1 MFLQR
6 YVHVVLDAILGSYV
20 KNIDPAALQ
29 ISVWNGKIEVEA
41 VELQPDAF
49 SLPKQMR
56 LVKGTLRQ
64 LRIDLPWTNLGNQ
77 PIRVDIQDVSLLLE
91 VCADDRAAS
100 DSDQTPE
107 KQRRQKL
114 QTLQRK
120 RAALDAMEKAL
131 EFNEKNKTQTPPGQ
145 SWTQSFLF
153 KLMVK
158 VLDNVQV
165 HVQHLHLR
173 MEDAVSDPSRPY
185 AVGMTLEAIIIKSAD
200 EGWNYTMVG
209 RGQQVQDG
217 ASFIRKKMD
226 INKFGIYWSLPLVP
240 VPAAVLSDAEAF
252 ATLMRSNFSIGKKLE
267 ELEPSPSPP
276 TSESVETVKTTSPP
290 LFKPSDYIVHP
301 LTVSMKLTVN
311 DGNAKLP
318 ITHQELSER
327 VLSRLGTPWMVETI
341 DAIGD
346 GAWREFLEMMPKL
359 AGERKYTLGFVFSEA
374 WSVARDLTEEEDEIP
389 SVRQFKEALSSC
401 MQWSLEEVDRVEP
414 CIVKYREAVV
424 HVMEEKSTYIDA
436 QASIDQISTSL
447 HRQQYLSALS
457 FISFVTVKRRQA
469 RYLVLRPKRIRV
481 KDNPRTWWRYAIN
494 AVLLDVRERLA
505 HVDWE
510 ALERARQRRNRYK
523 ELYLVLEHG
532 TTFAATLVSS
542 DLHLLTKEMARSE
555 LDELEFMMDVQ
566 ELMKLRRAVRKD
578 IAKKE
583 TEKEVLKKLQS
594 QRGSEEDMPQGSE
607 VPASSRLWSYAT
619 WLTGAGGAAQGHDNG
634 SRRGGEMRVEDVKW
648 SDQDTKDLY
657 EAIDFHP
664 EEDDKESRSSESGE
678 FEDAAA
684 RKKRLLQ
691 EHQHILYRFQLTLC
705 KASFGLSLED
715 APTDLSGLTLHEGVG
730 KAIPT
735 KSTSSSQLIASLDD
749 VEIQFLVRMS
759 CVEVGLQLRDALFC
773 QSSRLSVHDNLSRKR
788 RSVSSSGTD
797 FFLQRMD
804 MDEILEYHPVG
815 VRNQMSSV
823 RLRHCERELPLM
835 QLSIESERQPKL
847 VEECDTKRETS
858 TEDAAAANLLRVTFV
873 TQPIK
878 CNVNLMFLLDVVAV
892 FSRPVNVDLSGLEHS
907 AWRRAQSL
915 QRYSTAQLRDALT
928 RRTKVEMRLDVISPL
943 INIIQS
949 PPSDTGIP
957 TGEEVSLLVF
967 LGHLKAQTKHPSDN
981 FDEADISSGFEE
993 KETVASRTVAVAS
1006 PEESLYDVL
1015 EINISGIEVQIIDG
1029 GAKNVF
1035 RVRTISSKKS
1045 AWHYLLEKTSLTFSF
1060 YMSVTPDDPS
1070 IPLLKLFGGVDS
1082 VNLNLSATS
1091 FRSLMQLLHSFG
1103 DNFSVH
1109 AQRRIERDAAT
1120 VVDKASLPSTRIGPL
1135 TTGTPQRSKPK
1146 LVRKT
1151 SSYVKPGAVALSS
1164 SGSSGRPAAS
1174 ENSPYLGLARKIQL
1188 ERKKTLREKDIDDQD
1203 LLKLWKRV
1211 LCQLQFG
1218 VGEIILTLQVRDIE
1232 NGSGKIVRVRAVD
1245 INTRLKV
1252 RSYDKRLEFALGT
1265 FLVEDILLSR
1275 PSPSLEVVEKKRFL
1289 VKSGNHGVVTDLG
1302 DESEGED
1309 APFAKP
1315 PPSSEQLIHVAI
1327 TSIASDAVLLKD
1339 KKLWKHARHSPLS
1352 PSSDENSVWQDPLI
1366 TSLSVDASLRVLTID
1381 VYQDTLAE
1389 VFVFFFQHKIEDT
1402 EGSSQEQSPP
1412 PPPPSLRSI
1421 SEGSTEKKGDMEE
1434 QSVLSSVDAEAN
1446 ERTFSR
1452 KLSGWVASSF
1462 LDNLPGA
1469 SPETEKDLDDSTT
1482 SDVNDGVEEELP
1494 ASMQLRL
1501 HVQGLSL
1508 FLHLDDK
1515 QRPEGMPSAFASLT
1529 AQQFCCCVQRFPRYL
1544 SMFAYLTSL
1553 KICDV
1558 SLPDQHLSEIISHG
1572 STAPEPKKDEMWINR
1587 DDTREYDG
1595 GIAVGHV
1602 PALSEILI
1610 MLDDVPAVFSCAA
1623 QFYGADSIQEA
1634 WHPGYSSRYSVRL
1647 KSPRIRFL
1655 YSFVDDMRNYWMKG
1669 VLLETVLSI
1678 LSQEQADMLWEGDFQ
1693 LADIQGGPTQA
1704 QRNEEKEENGED
1716 EAPSGEFLGSDV
1728 VSMFPLVDIRLEDT
1742 VLEMP
1747 PHRMSSESLLLRFD
1761 SFRVSNEGVV
1771 NSFLGMENRIVA
1783 KVLLNSSLKQ
1793 LQLDMKALRIV
1804 SVILVDRNDVD
1815 KRLEGGGFITQSL
1828 LGLTNYSLSVDFR
1841 SHADLKLTLIFNPV
1855 RLVCNQEQYAFVLR
1869 VPFQNYR
1876 ERSRYHFSQGTDA
1889 PTKPG
1894 ARVSSRRFSLSRSL
1908 DGASSSGRI
1917 VEDGDEVSNGTS
1929 VSETPEVAEERHIM
1943 LDLHVPEITME
1954 ILQGQH
1960 GYHPSS
1966 SDDLDMAEKAKTNDG
1981 SICVLALS
1989 VLSGRAD
1996 YNLANGRLTADV
2008 DLEGIHIRDSRVNS
2022 KMSASYRD
2030 VVVFERYKEGLPKAI
2045 KIQFGRESFD
2055 VDVSTIGFDPAFTS
2069 HGNGLRT
2076 PRTQFRSVSSR
2087 AIVGLFGSELSLRRT
2102 DSEMS
2107 AYSPMSS
2114 TVTSHGAHS
2123 EKSSKEKTPPVVGT
2137 EGRMDLVIDIAG
2149 FKVIPSNIHYD
2160 LIQFLTI
2167 PPGLSGD
2174 AEGSESSRGETEEDG
2189 DHDPGNTMTV
2199 PPVYRRI
2206 SLELNLGPS
2215 ALLLVENP
2223 HKLKSRALMLSW
2235 ESSVILNYLQQANE
2249 DECPNIED
2257 KVKESPAHSRN
2268 QLQFCVAFENIHAT
2282 SRLSEESVWAAE
2294 QSATAASADCLKPID
2309 METVL
2314 QMDLRSRFLRFRTTF
2329 NRVMELRFG
2338 YLDFCTMLAAL
2349 EHILRRPTISVQ
2361 PTATGQKR
2369 RSMSGSSISSLS
2381 GGGADSE
2388 TSSWSGRRRS
2398 PRSGLALSS
2407 SKKAERQRTAA
2418 LYGSSLIYLVSASF
2432 RGRLETRPVVGFY
2445 NSTWRKRYL
2454 VLPYTAQQ
2462 RQLVESVA
2470 FRILPATGSRREI
2483 GDEIYYGD
2491 RIILEAVVDNNNDDD
2506 EKTAR
2511 EKTLSREESAGTPT
2525 ADAAKTAQL
2534 TLIRKYDQLGANGYL
2549 GPEGSAGAFETT
2561 IWKHG
2566 STMFNSDKSVIYD
2579 RELIVFEELTIYRSF
2594 SKGKKFGA
2602 AGATGQQMDF
2612 NSARS
2617 GPQAEGAH
2625 TVDTTGA
2632 RGGGYLMFNGV
2643 GDAPIPFAL
2652 SIVSSKARSRFL
2664 QREKKIN
2671 AAVEDGETDGEAADS
2686 VADADADVIAD
2697 ANADVADAA
2706 DTTEEKQTPP
2716 KRKRRRKRKSLFAY
2730 SSFLENLKILEFTLP
2745 GVNATVVN
2753 DFHNM
2758 LLPLLHFRVATLHAD
2773 IRGRLEDK
2781 FTALTS
2787 LRFGIQAY
2795 NSQLAVWEPVLEDFE
2810 VNMAYHGK
2818 GGVLCDYCM
2827 SERQSVSPTGA
2838 ALRCDGMPLCLFRS
2852 SRTEVFTN
2860 AAAHSWESKNFIYRE
2875 LLEQPDVQD
2884 GAKLANTF
2892 MIVVKDDFNINV
2904 SRNVINV
2911 LVHFFALV
2919 TKVTAADEALSSR
2932 LGPFIYVDNQS
2943 GIPFVVATH
2952 PSSSSGAPPTA
2963 GGTPS
2968 SSRRPT
2974 SSIEMPTEVPGAD
2987 TNDDIMKTGTA
2998 MFNSNAWS
3006 RRRLTTM
3013 LNDISSSDTKWI
3025 RVESGER
3032 VATEIV
3038 AHEAPAGCVTSP
3050 LRRLLWLKPQSPSQ
3064 RPTSS
3069 KAIPVPIGY
3078 SNRSYLHLES
3088 SGKQRDSWHGESII
3102 CETVAEQGTLVLRLR
3117 GKIQLTNFFSVPIQ
3131 VIYNDQREETIEPG
3145 GKAAH
3150 YIPIQYL
3157 ESGTIAFR
3165 PLLSNGKVQHS
3176 EPLLIASLLRS
3187 NDNKVRGRSNR
3198 RQNVGSLELRKALTF
3213 YWDVHPSSGGEDVPD
3228 FTFGVSLPP
3237 FQVILTALRKSERHE
3252 TTITLRPPIVLE
3264 NLVPYE
3270 LSYRTVCMKSEAE
3283 VVWVA
3288 KNAASFS
3295 GVNGKVSS
3303 GSSACVAE
3311 LDVLERDMESGEIV
3325 QTPTVVGLS
3334 LALPQIQLGR
3344 FSRWSR
3350 DTFIYGCQS
3359 FCERIELNM
3368 RDDSELE
3375 APTPANKLTICVEI
3389 TQLEKLR
3396 SRALNTLCPVV
3407 CRVFTEYWLID
3418 RTSLSLAFYT
3428 ADDYLIPSNHPGRLY
3443 DNKGDA
3449 ENESSSVSLSVF
3461 SCESKQV
3468 VSKMKIGIKGGK
3480 GEREVQS
3487 EPFDIS
3493 AVGVRGQILVPTNR
3507 SRDARSLLSTI
3518 AEFGAP
3524 SDGLK
3529 TSFKQYEFGV
3539 MIEQGPEKFSRSRVV
3554 TLVPRYYF
3562 INTSNRFEIR
3572 IRQERS
3578 ADPSA
3583 VIVLRPQ
3590 ETKIFHWS
3598 DSRLPSRVQICFVL
3612 PDNRQNERDTVS
3624 YANSSQWS
3632 APFELSSVGN
3642 FVLRVKSKVR
3652 PAPPCLPECFEGNV
3666 AKREQVEDD
3675 EATHL
3680 FFDEED
3686 EYSDAERMLAE
3697 GIQLNVAVELHD
3709 PSFLVYLE
3717 EGEQSVQS
3725 SPLSSY
3731 AYEED
3736 DREHTLTVKH
3746 KENEGFVPFKIKNE
3760 CSNLALVVWQKTLVK
3775 DDKGNVTIG
3784 FEGGEPVLPFHTIDY
3799 VPFRFSAFPTVFVQV
3814 QKVAGL
3820 GIGALRKE
3828 HPLHGNRSNTL
3839 NSKTPADRKDKEAPV
3854 TALTRAATVGQ
3865 TQVVASFEVQ
3875 LKKLQR
3881 LPTIDVS
3888 EGVVKKRLWAEV
3900 LLDETT
3906 KTLLVTDMLPGF
3918 SGEHKRRR
3926 RATLLRSWKRYNTSI
3941 VFISHVLATHRAKL
3955 TDGCDEVNVQDVPAK
3970 KKRVRF
3976 AADVAEVKREVKRNS
3991 GTDEDE
3997 TAEADQQGTEA
4008 GSSPP
4013 SIEEEKEVEALVL
4026 CVRLVDATYLEDVF
4040 LQAGRSDLTS
4050 CQPFITFSLKTD
4062 GEEARTKLTPQSTT
4076 MFPRWLPASNSR
4088 AALSAL
4094 MLSDGGEESSSH
4106 EFGAGAEI
4114 IVEIREADKIL
4125 FGSSVIATAR
4135 IPLQEYCAAAMIS
4148 ARSGANHEL
4157 QVVEFLAPVC
4167 VARKGGGWSRPVEN
4181 EARVRFQMCCRRTLT
4196 TRSAAAESSGEGRDT
4211 LDTVKELKDIL
4222 SAYNMKKELD
4232 VLVSSK
4238 SQLKLLLEREAVD
4251 TSTSGTNIPAAL
4263 RPVPEASSGEE
4274 KKDSGLS
4281 RFVARSPDA
4290 DDDSLGSRSRSSNS
4304 VRGSAVSATTDESLS
4319 DGTYEEMGDEKRLSA
4334 VLIGVSNLQIPTEI
4348 IRNNFKHTHGTTEL
4362 LEPKVYCTIT
4372 YQESTRSA
4380 LSAVAKSSTASV
4392 ATASQNNSDESGSS
4406 SPGRSSVTGPP
4417 GSNAH
4422 LQQVR
4427 THEFPRGQMLGLDLV
4442 YRNGR
4447 VLVQGVVCDGPCGAL
4462 VYEGKIRIGD
4472 TVVAANNKSIVNL
4485 HRDASFAVIEKAMH
4499 WGEGVGASTPEQ
4511 ASATFTLSFL
4521 YQPTTP
4527 QRMAFSDTS
4536 RPPCAQAT
4544 DEDTGMRK
4552 YDAEWNRRVEF
4563 VETANK
4569 KPVAGPGEEQ
4579 VLVRVY
4585 LRNETSDH
4593 GLSASQESSIVPFL
4607 YFFGDDAMMDHLDH
4621 SKQDSRFDVLLAECW
4636 VPLPPSSLSSAANPM
4651 SMDGNPMAEPSA
4663 LTFNERI
4670 CALYSP
4676 QQRTHQHSAL
4686 EMIGQLRLALKW
4698 DFINPLRAAHQQ
4710 GDLSLHFQLEVA
4722 RICISVVD
4730 DGAWSSVASAAGP
4743 QQPQEVLCISLSDQ
4757 NASAGV
4763 QLSYG
4768 QITDGKQVVNARIG
4782 HFQID
4787 NQLLD
4792 TNYPVLLRPMRLLDA
4807 QMQEEG
4813 FTMARE
4819 KGGKDNSGDGD
4830 VNSPMLLPTVQLMAV
4845 FSRQP
4850 NVIQFDY
4857 IFGQLQELEIKL
4869 EDATLVALAHV
4880 FSGVE
4885 WSHTASNTRTNK
4897 KKKRP
4902 GDEFGSNL
4910 ALKLL
4915 EIEWSTPT
4923 LLSTAA
4929 GGRLGSSRNGGG
4941 ANMKVLLRWLLLCP
4955 VKVNVTFTST
4965 ADRSLL
4971 LSLLSPDMSSVLS
4984 TLISAAAALV
4994 SNLDQAPIRVP
5005 EFYVENLLETTHT
5018 LAFYAMQ
5025 HYLHHG
5031 LRSWYSIMGSVDF
5044 LGNPIGLVST
5054 LGTGVKDFFYTPAQ
5068 MLLED
5073 ENGLRI
5079 DNLRTGMTKG
5089 SKSLLRN
5096 TAVGIFHTT
5105 GKITETLGK
5114 GIALL
5119 AMDEQYNVQRQ
5130 RASTRQI
5137 KKINDL
5143 GDAIAEGSKGLVGG
5157 VWDGIKGVVAAPVR
5171 GAEQDGAGGF
5181 VVGIGKGVAGLI
5193 VKPTAGFLDLLT
5205 SLSRGAK
5212 TSAESLDG
5220 TDRNAFDTVTRFRL
5234 PRRICSDGVLVSYS
5248 DREARGYAVL
5258 LLTSLD
5264 ATDDYVYHVDYGIEP
5279 HRGLLLLTDKRLIC
5293 LSGKTGQKLW
5303 EVALDSTLEIV
5314 VEGATLKIGQTTSPS
5329 RSYNIECDNEVAATN
5344 FRVAVDSARVDVS
5357 ATRYL
5362 LLNLEKS
5369 QEESR
5374 IIGGGRFGSGAA
5386 GLMTNDEDRTDL
5398 HVLMESV
5405 QDTTVSGLSNDDLRS
5420 QPLRSVRVE
5429 VCHLQNKDAHA
5440 NVPNRTVDKL
5450 LSFSVFQIQVY
5461 GGPYQWTVFRRFS
5474 EFREL
5479 CAKLEAAG
5487 YVLDGLPPLPPRTFL
5502 PSTRAPVAKY
5512 RQEALNMFLQAAIMH
5527 SAISRS
5533 AAMLDFLT
5541 REAREVRVSLPPLSP
5556 TGEREASQRAG
5567 DSP

>member
-6 YVHVVLDAILGSYV
+6 YVHVVLDAVLGSYV

-49 SLPKQMR
+49 PLPRQMR

-64 LRIDLPWTNLGNQ
+64 LRIDLPWTNLAGQ

-91 VCADDRAAS
+91 VCADDRAAC
-100 DSDQTPE
+100 DGDLAPDEQ
-107 KQRRQKL
+107 RQKL
-114 QTLQRK
+114 HTLQRK
-120 RAALDAMEKAL
+120 RAALDAVEKAT
-131 EFNEKNKTQTPPGQ
+131 EFNEKSKTQAPAGQ

-153 KLMVK
+153 KLLVK

-173 MEDAVSDPSRPY
+173 MEDAVSDPRHPY
-185 AVGMTLEAIIIKSAD
+185 AVGMTLEAIIVKSAD

-209 RGQQVQDG
+209 RGQQAQDG
-217 ASFIRKKMD
+217 VSFIRKKMD
-226 INKFGIYWSLPLVP
+226 INKLGVYWSLPLMP
-240 VPAAVLSDAEAF
+240 VPATVLSDAETF
-252 ATLMRSNFSIGKKLE
+252 ATLMRSNFSTEKPVE
-267 ELEPSPSPP
+267 EVLEPSPSPP
-276 TSESVETVKTTSPP
+276 TSACFAPGMTKSPP

-311 DGNAKLP
+311 DGHAKLP

-346 GAWREFLEMMPKL
+346 EAWSEFLDMMPKL

-389 SVRQFKEALSSC
+389 SVGQFKEALSSC
-401 MQWSLEEVDRVEP
+401 MQWSLEEVDGVEP

-457 FISFVTVKRRQA
+457 FISFLTVKRRQA
-469 RYLVLRPKRIRV
+469 RYLGLRPKRIRV
-481 KDNPRTWWRYAIN
+481 KDNPGAWWKYAVN

-510 ALERARQRRNRYK
+510 SLEKKRQQRNRYK
-523 ELYLVLEHG
+523 DLYLVLAHG
-532 TTFAATLVSS
+532 TTFAASLVSP
-542 DLHLLTKEMARSE
+542 DLRLLSKEMARNE
-555 LDELEFMMDVQ
+555 LDELEFVIDVQ
-566 ELMKLRRAVRKD
+566 ELIKLRRSVRND
-578 IAKKE
+578 IAEKE
-583 TEKEVLKKLQS
+583 KEKEVLSKLQA
-594 QRGSEEDMPQGSE
+594 QRESEEGMPSSQGPE
-607 VPASSRLWSYAT
+607 VPSSSRLWSYAT
-619 WLTGAGGAAQGHDNG
+619 WLTGAGGAAQGDGTG
-634 SRRGGEMRVEDVKW
+634 SLRSGEIRVEDVKW
-648 SDQDTKDLY
+648 SDQDTKELY
-657 EAIDFHP
+657 KAIDFHP
-664 EEDDKESRSSESGE
+664 EEDDKESRVSESGE
-678 FEDAAA
+678 VEDADV

-715 APTDLSGLTLHEGVG
+715 VPGDLSGFTLHEGAG
-730 KAIPT
+730 KMIPT
-735 KSTSSSQLIASLDD
+735 KATSASHLIASLDD
-749 VEIQFLVRMS
+749 VEIQFLVRPS
-759 CVEVGLQLRDALFC
+759 CQEVGLQLRDAFFC
-773 QSSRLSVHDNLSRKR
+773 QSSRSSAHDRQWHRR

-797 FFLQRMD
+797 VFLQRMD

-847 VEECDTKRETS
+847 DGDSDSKREPS
-858 TEDAAAANLLRVTFV
+858 TDDATAAQLLRVSFV

-915 QRYSTAQLRDALT
+915 QRYSAAQLRDALA
-928 RRTKVEMRLDVISPL
+928 RRTKVDMRLDVISPL

-949 PPSDTGIP
+949 PPGETGIP
-957 TGEEVSLLVF
+957 KGDEVSLLVF
-967 LGHLKAQTKHPSDN
+967 LGHLKAQTKHPSDI
-981 FDEADISSGFEE
+981 FDEADISSDFEE
-993 KETVASRTVAVAS
+993 KKETGSRMIAAS

-1015 EINISGIEVQIIDG
+1015 EISISGIEVQTIDG
-1029 GAKNVF
+1029 GNSGMGRGVF
-1035 RVRTISSKKS
+1035 RTRNHTSKTS

-1070 IPLLKLFGGVDS
+1070 IPLLKFFGGVDS
-1082 VNLNLSATS
+1082 VKLNLSATS

-1103 DNFSVH
+1103 ENFSVH
-1109 AQRRIERDAAT
+1109 AQRRIDRDAASAT
-1120 VVDKASLPSTRIGPL
+1120 DVASQHSTRIGPL
-1135 TTGTPQRSKPK
+1135 TTGTPRRSKPK

-1151 SSYVKPGAVALSS
+1151 SSYVNPGAVALSS
-1164 SGSSGRPAAS
+1164 SGSSGRPAAAS

-1188 ERKKTLREKDIDDQD
+1188 ERKKTFREKDIDDQD

-1211 LCQLQFG
+1211 ICHLQFG
-1218 VGEIILTLQVRDIE
+1218 VGEITLTLQVRDME
-1232 NGSGKIVRVRAVD
+1232 NSSGKIVRVRAVD

-1252 RSYDKRLEFALGT
+1252 RSYDRRLEFALGT
-1265 FLVEDILLSR
+1265 FLVEDILLTR
-1275 PSPSLEVVEKKRFL
+1275 PSPSSKVVEKKRFL
-1289 VKSGNHGVVTDLG
+1289 MKSGNHEVVTDL
-1302 DESEGED
+1302 EEKSEEGST
-1309 APFAKP
+1309 PSVKP

-1327 TSIASDAVLLKD
+1327 TSIASDAEMLKD
-1339 KKLWKHARHSPLS
+1339 KSMWKHARHSPLS
-1352 PSSDENSVWQDPLI
+1352 PTSDKNSVWQDPLI
-1366 TSLSVDASLRVLTID
+1366 TTLSVDASLRVLTID

-1389 VFVFFFQHKIEDT
+1389 VFVFFFKHNNEES
-1402 EGSSQEQSPP
+1402 EGCASEQPLP
-1412 PPPPSLRSI
+1412 PPPPSLRSV
-1421 SEGSTEKKGDMEE
+1421 SEGSTASRKRLTGDMDE
-1434 QSVLSSVDAEAN
+1434 QSVLSSVDTEAN
-1446 ERTFSR
+1446 EDTFSR
-1452 KLSGWVASSF
+1452 KLGVWMASSF
-1462 LDNLPGA
+1462 LDNVPAPG
-1469 SPETEKDLDDSTT
+1469 PEKEYDPDDSITKDT
-1482 SDVNDGVEEELP
+1482 NDDVEDESP

-1501 HVQGLSL
+1501 HVEGLAL

-1515 QRPEGMPSAFASLT
+1515 QRPDGIPSAFATLS

-1558 SLPDQHLSEIISHG
+1558 SLLDQHLTEIVSHG
-1572 STAPEPKKDEMWINR
+1572 STSPEPKEDKVWINR

-1595 GIAVGHV
+1595 DIAVDHV
-1602 PALSEILI
+1602 PTLSEILLL
-1610 MLDDVPAVFSCAA
+1610 LDDVPAVFSCAA

-1669 VLLETVLSI
+1669 VLLQTVLAI
-1678 LSQEQADMLWEGDFQ
+1678 LSREQADMLWEGDFQ
-1693 LADIQGGPTQA
+1693 LADLQGGPAQTQL
-1704 QRNEEKEENGED
+1704 NTEEDEDEKEDGVT
-1716 EAPSGEFLGSDV
+1716 S
-1728 VSMFPLVDIRLEDT
+1728 DT

-1761 SFRVSNEGVV
+1761 NFRASNEGVV

-1793 LQLDMKALRIV
+1793 LQLDMKSLRIV

-1815 KRLEGGGFITQSL
+1815 KQQGGGGFITQSL
-1828 LGLTNYSLSVDFR
+1828 LGLTDFSLSVDFR
-1841 SHADLKLTLIFNPV
+1841 SHADLKLNLNYSPV

-1876 ERSRYHFSQGTDA
+1876 ERSRYHFSQEVVDTS
-1889 PTKPG
+1889 
-1894 ARVSSRRFSLSRSL
+1894 ARLVARTTSRRVSLSRSL
-1908 DGASSSGRI
+1908 DGGASSSGRI
-1917 VEDGDEVSNGTS
+1917 VEDGDEASNGAS
-1929 VSETPEVAEERHIM
+1929 VPEVLEAAEERHIM

-1954 ILQGQH
+1954 LLQGQH

-1966 SDDLDMAEKAKTNDG
+1966 SGDLDMAEKGKTNHG

-2008 DLEGIHIRDSRVNS
+2008 DLEGVHVRDSRVNS
-2022 KMSASYRD
+2022 KMSVSYRD
-2030 VVVFERYKEGLPKAI
+2030 VVVFERCKEGLPKAI

-2055 VDVSTIGFDPAFTS
+2055 VDVSTIGFDPAFST
-2069 HGNGLRT
+2069 HGSGLRT

-2123 EKSSKEKTPPVVGT
+2123 DKSGEEKTPPVVGT
-2137 EGRMDLVIDIAG
+2137 EGRMDLVVDVAG

-2160 LIQFLTI
+2160 VIQFLTM
-2167 PPGLSGD
+2167 PPD
-2174 AEGSESSRGETEEDG
+2174 WNADDEGSVSSRGETKHSEEDG
-2189 DHDPGNTMTV
+2189 YAVPDETTTV

-2206 SLELNLGPS
+2206 SLELNVGPS
-2215 ALLLVENP
+2215 ALLLVEDP
-2223 HKLKSRALMLSW
+2223 HMLKSRALMLSW
-2235 ESSVILNYLQQANE
+2235 ESSVIINYLRQTNE
-2249 DECPNIED
+2249 DECPNVKD
-2257 KVKESPAHSRN
+2257 KGKESPAHSRN
-2268 QLQFCVAFENIHAT
+2268 QLQFCIALENIHAT

-2294 QSATAASADCLKPID
+2294 QAATAASADCLKPID

-2314 QMDLRSRFLRFRTTF
+2314 QMDLQSHFLRFRTTF
-2329 NRVMELRFG
+2329 DRVMELRFG

-2349 EHILRRPTISVQ
+2349 EHIFRRPVMATQ
-2361 PTATGQKR
+2361 TTAPGGQKR

-2381 GGGADSE
+2381 GGGPDSE
-2388 TSSWSGRRRS
+2388 TSSWGERRRS
-2398 PRSGLALSS
+2398 PSPPLSGLALSS
-2407 SKKAERQRTAA
+2407 SKKNERQRVAA
-2418 LYGSSLIYLVSASF
+2418 LYGTSLIYLVSASF

-2462 RQLVESVA
+2462 RQLVQSVA
-2470 FRILPATGSRREI
+2470 FRILPASGSRRQI

-2491 RIILEAVVDNNNDDD
+2491 RIILEAVVDNNSENQ
-2506 EKTAR
+2506 EKTA
-2511 EKTLSREESAGTPT
+2511 KDKSPSKEESAGTPT
-2525 ADAAKTAQL
+2525 AAGRDAATTAAQS
-2534 TLIRKYDQLGANGYL
+2534 TLIRKYDQLGAIGYL

-2579 RELIVFEELTIYRSF
+2579 RELILFEELTIYRSF

-2602 AGATGQQMDF
+2602 ANATGQQMDF

-2632 RGGGYLMFNGV
+2632 RGGGYLMFNGI

-2652 SIVSSKARSRFL
+2652 SIVSSKTRSQFP
-2664 QREKKIN
+2664 QREEQSSPTVGDTE
-2671 AAVEDGETDGEAADS
+2671 AVGEDD
-2686 VADADADVIAD
+2686 
-2697 ANADVADAA
+2697 
-2706 DTTEEKQTPP
+2706 DTAGAPEIGDTGITEENQPAP
-2716 KRKRRRKRKSLFAY
+2716 ARKRRKKRKSLFAY

-2758 LLPLLHFRVATLHAD
+2758 LLPLLHFRVAMLHAD
-2773 IRGRLEDK
+2773 VRGRLEDK

-2860 AAAHSWESKNFIYRE
+2860 AAAHSWEAKNFIYRE

-2892 MIVVKDDFNINV
+2892 VIVVKDDFNINV

-2952 PSSSSGAPPTA
+2952 PSSSSNSAPTA
-2963 GGTPS
+2963 GGIPT

-2974 SSIEMPTEVPGAD
+2974 GSIEMPTEVPGAD
-2987 TNDDIMKTGTA
+2987 TNDDIMKAGAA

-3006 RRRLTTM
+3006 RRRLSTM

-3050 LRRLLWLKPQSPSQ
+3050 LRRLLWLKPQSHSQ
-3064 RPTSS
+3064 RTTSS

-3117 GKIQLTNFFSVPIQ
+3117 GKVQLTNFFSVPIQ
-3131 VIYNDQREETIEPG
+3131 VIYNDQREEKIEPG

-3165 PLLSNGKVQHS
+3165 PLLSNGMVQRS
-3176 EPLLIASLLRS
+3176 DALSIASLLLS
-3187 NDNKVRGRSNR
+3187 NDSKPRGRSHR

-3213 YWDVHPSSGGEDVPD
+3213 YWDVHPSAVGEDAPD
-3228 FTFGVSLPP
+3228 FSFGVSLPP

-3295 GVNGKVSS
+3295 GANGKIPS

-3311 LDVLERDMESGEIV
+3311 LDILERDMDNGEV
-3325 QTPTVVGLS
+3325 MQTPTVVGLS
-3334 LALPQIQLGR
+3334 LALPQIQLRR

-3443 DNKGDA
+3443 DDKGDT
-3449 ENESSSVSLSVF
+3449 EGESSSVSLSVF

-3529 TSFKQYEFGV
+3529 TTFKQYEFGV

-3562 INTSNRFEIR
+3562 INTSNRFDIR

-3578 ADPSA
+3578 TDPSA
-3583 VIVLRPQ
+3583 VIVIRPQ

-3612 PDNRQNERDTVS
+3612 PDNRHDERDTVS

-3652 PAPPCLPECFEGNV
+3652 PAPPCLPECFEGS
-3666 AKREQVEDD
+3666 ATKREQLEDD
-3675 EATHL
+3675 QESNM

-3686 EYSDAERMLAE
+3686 EYNDAERMLAE

-3717 EGEQSVQS
+3717 EGSHS
-3725 SPLSSY
+3725 IHFSPPPSY
-3731 AYEED
+3731 EYEED

-3828 HPLHGNRSNTL
+3828 HPLHGHRQDKLNT
-3839 NSKTPADRKDKEAPV
+3839 KAQADRGDRGAPV
-3854 TALTRAATVGQ
+3854 TALTRSASVGQ

-3875 LKKLQR
+3875 LKKLQH

-3888 EGVVKKRLWAEV
+3888 EGVAKKRLWAEV

-3941 VFISHVLATHRAKL
+3941 VFISHVLAAHRAQL
-3955 TDGCDEVNVQDVPAK
+3955 TDGSDDDNIQENPAK

-3976 AADVAEVKREVKRNS
+3976 AVDVTKVVEKH
-3991 GTDEDE
+3991 GTDEAG
-3997 TAEADQQGTEA
+3997 TPRVTQQGGGA
-4008 GSSPP
+4008 GHISP
-4013 SIEEEKEVEALVL
+4013 SIEVEKEVEALVL

-4062 GEEARTKLTPQSTT
+4062 GEETRTKLAPQSTT
-4076 MFPRWLPASNSR
+4076 MFPRWLPAPNLR
-4088 AALSAL
+4088 AVLSAL
-4094 MLSDGGEESSSH
+4094 MLSDEREEKQESSNP

-4114 IVEIREADKIL
+4114 VVEIREADKIL

-4135 IPLQEYCAAAMIS
+4135 IPLQEYCAAAIIS
-4148 ARSGANHEL
+4148 ARSESNYEP
-4157 QVVEFLAPVC
+4157 QVVEFLAPVR
-4167 VARKGGGWSRPVEN
+4167 VARKDGGWSRPVEN
-4181 EARVRFQMCCRRTLT
+4181 ETRIRFQMCCRRTFT
-4196 TRSAAAESSGEGRDT
+4196 TRSAAAESSGEGRDA
-4211 LDTVKELKDIL
+4211 LDTVKELKDML
-4222 SAYNMKKELD
+4222 SAYQLKKELD

-4238 SQLKLLLEREAVD
+4238 AQLKLLLEREAVD

-4263 RPVPEASSGEE
+4263 RSVPDASSGEE

-4281 RFVARSPDA
+4281 RFVARSTGA
-4290 DDDSLGSRSRSSNS
+4290 DDESLGTRSRSTNS
-4304 VRGSAVSATTDESLS
+4304 VRGSAVSVTTDESTS
-4319 DGTYEEMGDEKRLSA
+4319 DGTYEEMGDEKRLTA

-4348 IRNNFKHTHGTTEL
+4348 IRNNFKHTHGTTEH

-4372 YQESTRSA
+4372 YEESTRSA
-4380 LSAVAKSSTASV
+4380 LSAVAKSSAPSAA
-4392 ATASQNNSDESGSS
+4392 ATDQNKPDESGSS
-4406 SPGRSSVTGPP
+4406 PTGRVSMTGPP
-4417 GSNAH
+4417 SSNAH

-4427 THEFPRGQMLGLDLV
+4427 THEFPRGKMLGLDLV

-4447 VLVQGVVCDGPCGAL
+4447 VLVQGVVCDGPCGGL
-4462 VYEGKIRIGD
+4462 VYEGKVRIGD

-4499 WGEGVGASTPEQ
+4499 WGEGVGTPTQGQE
-4511 ASATFTLSFL
+4511 SGATFTLSFL

-4527 QRMAFSDTS
+4527 ERMTFSDTS
-4536 RPPCAQAT
+4536 RPPCAQTT
-4544 DEDTGMRK
+4544 DEDTGVRK

-4563 VETANK
+4563 VETANT
-4569 KPVAGPGEEQ
+4569 KPAAGSGDEQ

-4636 VPLPPSSLSSAANPM
+4636 VPLPPSSLSSAGNPM
-4651 SMDGNPMAEPSA
+4651 AMDGNPMAEPSA

-4676 QQRTHQHSAL
+4676 QQRTQQHSAL

-4722 RICISVVD
+4722 RICISIVD

-4743 QQPQEVLCISLSDQ
+4743 QEPQEVLCISLSDQ

-4768 QITDGKQVVNARIG
+4768 QISDGKHVINARIG

-4792 TNYPVLLRPMRLLDA
+4792 TNYPVLLRPIRLLDA

-4813 FTMARE
+4813 YTMAPE
-4819 KGGKDNSGDGD
+4819 KGGKVKTGDEH
-4830 VNSPMLLPTVQLMAV
+4830 VESPMLLPTVQLMAV
-4845 FSRQP
+4845 CSRQP

-4869 EDATLVALAHV
+4869 EDATLVVLAHV

-4885 WSHTASNTRTNK
+4885 WSHSASNTRTSK
-4897 KKKRP
+4897 QKEQP

-4929 GGRLGSSRNGGG
+4929 GGRLGSTRSGGG

-5220 TDRNAFDTVTRFRL
+5220 TDRSAFDTVTRFRL

-5248 DREARGYAVL
+5248 EREARGYAVL

-5303 EVALDSTLEIV
+5303 EVALDSTLDIV
-5314 VEGATLKIGQTTSPS
+5314 VEGVTLRIGQTTSPS
-5329 RSYNIECDNEVAATN
+5329 RSYNIECDSEVAATN

-5374 IIGGGRFGSGAA
+5374 ITGSGRFGNGAA
-5386 GLMTNDEDRTDL
+5386 GLMNSDEDRTDL
-5398 HVLMESV
+5398 HVLMENV

-5440 NVPNRTVDKL
+5440 NVPNRGIDKL
-5450 LSFSVFQIQVY
+5450 LSFSVFQVQVY

-5502 PSTRAPVAKY
+5502 PSTRAPVAKH

-5527 SAISRS
+5527 SVISRS

>member
-1 MFLQR
+1 
-6 YVHVVLDAILGSYV
+6 
-20 KNIDPAALQ
+20 
-29 ISVWNGKIEVEA
+29 
-41 VELQPDAF
+41 
-49 SLPKQMR
+49 
-56 LVKGTLRQ
+56 
-64 LRIDLPWTNLGNQ
+64 
-77 PIRVDIQDVSLLLE
+77 
-91 VCADDRAAS
+91 
-100 DSDQTPE
+100 
-107 KQRRQKL
+107 
-114 QTLQRK
+114 
-120 RAALDAMEKAL
+120 
-131 EFNEKNKTQTPPGQ
+131 
-145 SWTQSFLF
+145 
-153 KLMVK
+153 
-158 VLDNVQV
+158 
-165 HVQHLHLR
+165 
-173 MEDAVSDPSRPY
+173 
-185 AVGMTLEAIIIKSAD
+185 
-200 EGWNYTMVG
+200 
-209 RGQQVQDG
+209 
-217 ASFIRKKMD
+217 
-226 INKFGIYWSLPLVP
+226 
-240 VPAAVLSDAEAF
+240 
-252 ATLMRSNFSIGKKLE
+252 
-267 ELEPSPSPP
+267 
-276 TSESVETVKTTSPP
+276 
-290 LFKPSDYIVHP
+290 
-301 LTVSMKLTVN
+301 
-311 DGNAKLP
+311 
-318 ITHQELSER
+318 
-327 VLSRLGTPWMVETI
+327 
-341 DAIGD
+341 
-346 GAWREFLEMMPKL
+346 
-359 AGERKYTLGFVFSEA
+359 
-374 WSVARDLTEEEDEIP
+374 
-389 SVRQFKEALSSC
+389 
-401 MQWSLEEVDRVEP
+401 
-414 CIVKYREAVV
+414 
-424 HVMEEKSTYIDA
+424 
-436 QASIDQISTSL
+436 
-447 HRQQYLSALS
+447 
-457 FISFVTVKRRQA
+457 
-469 RYLVLRPKRIRV
+469 
-481 KDNPRTWWRYAIN
+481 
-494 AVLLDVRERLA
+494 
-505 HVDWE
+505 
-510 ALERARQRRNRYK
+510 
-523 ELYLVLEHG
+523 
-532 TTFAATLVSS
+532 
-542 DLHLLTKEMARSE
+542 
-555 LDELEFMMDVQ
+555 
-566 ELMKLRRAVRKD
+566 
-578 IAKKE
+578 
-583 TEKEVLKKLQS
+583 
-594 QRGSEEDMPQGSE
+594 
-607 VPASSRLWSYAT
+607 
-619 WLTGAGGAAQGHDNG
+619 
-634 SRRGGEMRVEDVKW
+634 
-648 SDQDTKDLY
+648 
-657 EAIDFHP
+657 
-664 EEDDKESRSSESGE
+664 
-678 FEDAAA
+678 
-684 RKKRLLQ
+684 
-691 EHQHILYRFQLTLC
+691 
-705 KASFGLSLED
+705 
-715 APTDLSGLTLHEGVG
+715 
-730 KAIPT
+730 
-735 KSTSSSQLIASLDD
+735 
-749 VEIQFLVRMS
+749 
-759 CVEVGLQLRDALFC
+759 
-773 QSSRLSVHDNLSRKR
+773 
-788 RSVSSSGTD
+788 
-797 FFLQRMD
+797 
-804 MDEILEYHPVG
+804 
-815 VRNQMSSV
+815 
-823 RLRHCERELPLM
+823 
-835 QLSIESERQPKL
+835 
-847 VEECDTKRETS
+847 
-858 TEDAAAANLLRVTFV
+858 
-873 TQPIK
+873 
-878 CNVNLMFLLDVVAV
+878 
-892 FSRPVNVDLSGLEHS
+892 
-907 AWRRAQSL
+907 
-915 QRYSTAQLRDALT
+915 
-928 RRTKVEMRLDVISPL
+928 
-943 INIIQS
+943 
-949 PPSDTGIP
+949 
-957 TGEEVSLLVF
+957 
-967 LGHLKAQTKHPSDN
+967 
-981 FDEADISSGFEE
+981 
-993 KETVASRTVAVAS
+993 
-1006 PEESLYDVL
+1006 
-1015 EINISGIEVQIIDG
+1015 
-1029 GAKNVF
+1029 
-1035 RVRTISSKKS
+1035 
-1045 AWHYLLEKTSLTFSF
+1045 
-1060 YMSVTPDDPS
+1060 
-1070 IPLLKLFGGVDS
+1070 
-1082 VNLNLSATS
+1082 
-1091 FRSLMQLLHSFG
+1091 
-1103 DNFSVH
+1103 
-1109 AQRRIERDAAT
+1109 
-1120 VVDKASLPSTRIGPL
+1120 
-1135 TTGTPQRSKPK
+1135 
-1146 LVRKT
+1146 
-1151 SSYVKPGAVALSS
+1151 
-1164 SGSSGRPAAS
+1164 
-1174 ENSPYLGLARKIQL
+1174 
-1188 ERKKTLREKDIDDQD
+1188 
-1203 LLKLWKRV
+1203 
-1211 LCQLQFG
+1211 
-1218 VGEIILTLQVRDIE
+1218 
-1232 NGSGKIVRVRAVD
+1232 
-1245 INTRLKV
+1245 
-1252 RSYDKRLEFALGT
+1252 
-1265 FLVEDILLSR
+1265 
-1275 PSPSLEVVEKKRFL
+1275 
-1289 VKSGNHGVVTDLG
+1289 
-1302 DESEGED
+1302 
-1309 APFAKP
+1309 
-1315 PPSSEQLIHVAI
+1315 
-1327 TSIASDAVLLKD
+1327 
-1339 KKLWKHARHSPLS
+1339 
-1352 PSSDENSVWQDPLI
+1352 
-1366 TSLSVDASLRVLTID
+1366 
-1381 VYQDTLAE
+1381 
-1389 VFVFFFQHKIEDT
+1389 
-1402 EGSSQEQSPP
+1402 
-1412 PPPPSLRSI
+1412 
-1421 SEGSTEKKGDMEE
+1421 MEE

-1482 SDVNDGVEEELP
+1482 SDVNDGVEVELP

-1501 HVQGLSL
+1501 HVQAIPTLL
-1508 FLHLDDK
+1508 EHVCLLDLAENLRCISSRSAP
-1515 QRPEGMPSAFASLT
+1515 QRDHISWKYS
-1529 AQQFCCCVQRFPRYL
+1529 PR
-1544 SMFAYLTSL
+1544 T
-1553 KICDV
+1553 
-1558 SLPDQHLSEIISHG
+1558 E
-1572 STAPEPKKDEMWINR
+1572 EDEMWINR

-1704 QRNEEKEENGED
+1704 QRNEEKEENGD

-1742 VLEMP
+1742 L
-1747 PHRMSSESLLLRFD
+1747 S
-1761 SFRVSNEGVV
+1761 
-1771 NSFLGMENRIVA
+1771 GMENRIVA

-1917 VEDGDEVSNGTS
+1917 VEDGDE
-1929 VSETPEVAEERHIM
+1929 
-1943 LDLHVPEITME
+1943 
-1954 ILQGQH
+1954 
-1960 GYHPSS
+1960 
-1966 SDDLDMAEKAKTNDG
+1966 
-1981 SICVLALS
+1981 
-1989 VLSGRAD
+1989 
-1996 YNLANGRLTADV
+1996 
-2008 DLEGIHIRDSRVNS
+2008 
-2022 KMSASYRD
+2022 
-2030 VVVFERYKEGLPKAI
+2030 
-2045 KIQFGRESFD
+2045 
-2055 VDVSTIGFDPAFTS
+2055 
-2069 HGNGLRT
+2069 
-2076 PRTQFRSVSSR
+2076 FRSVSSR

-2338 YLDFCTMLAAL
+2338 YLDFCTTLAAL

-2398 PRSGLALSS
+2398 PRSGLALST

-2511 EKTLSREESAGTPT
+2511 EKSLSREESAGTPT
-2525 ADAAKTAQL
+2525 ADAAKTAQS

-2643 GDAPIPFAL
+2643 
-2652 SIVSSKARSRFL
+2652 
-2664 QREKKIN
+2664 
-2671 AAVEDGETDGEAADS
+2671 
-2686 VADADADVIAD
+2686 
-2697 ANADVADAA
+2697 
-2706 DTTEEKQTPP
+2706 
-2716 KRKRRRKRKSLFAY
+2716 
-2730 SSFLENLKILEFTLP
+2730 
-2745 GVNATVVN
+2745 
-2753 DFHNM
+2753 
-2758 LLPLLHFRVATLHAD
+2758 D

-3038 AHEAPAGCVTSP
+3038 AHEAPAGTRHTRPATSRKDP
-3050 LRRLLWLKPQSPSQ
+3050 ADEFLQCPHPSDLQ
-3064 RPTSS
+3064 RPT
-3069 KAIPVPIGY
+3069 
-3078 SNRSYLHLES
+3078 
-3088 SGKQRDSWHGESII
+3088 
-3102 CETVAEQGTLVLRLR
+3102 
-3117 GKIQLTNFFSVPIQ
+3117 
-3131 VIYNDQREETIEPG
+3131 EETIEPG

-3443 DNKGDA
+3443 DDKGDA

-3642 FVLRVKSKVR
+3642 FVLRVKTYARGGNS
-3652 PAPPCLPECFEGNV
+3652 AEC
-3666 AKREQVEDD
+3666 
-3675 EATHL
+3675 
-3680 FFDEED
+3680 
-3686 EYSDAERMLAE
+3686 S
-3697 GIQLNVAVELHD
+3697 VELHD

-3926 RATLLRSWKRYNTSI
+3926 RATLLRRRT
-3941 VFISHVLATHRAKL
+3941 
-3955 TDGCDEVNVQDVPAK
+3955 
-3970 KKRVRF
+3970 
-3976 AADVAEVKREVKRNS
+3976 REEKACAFRGRRCGSEERMKRNS

-4114 IVEIREADKIL
+4114 IVEYEKQTR
-4125 FGSSVIATAR
+4125 S
-4135 IPLQEYCAAAMIS
+4135 CS
-4148 ARSGANHEL
+4148 APRSGANHEL
-4157 QVVEFLAPVC
+4157 QVVEFLAPV
-4167 VARKGGGWSRPVEN
+4167 AWLEKVE
-4181 EARVRFQMCCRRTLT
+4181 A
-4196 TRSAAAESSGEGRDT
+4196 G
-4211 LDTVKELKDIL
+4211 
-4222 SAYNMKKELD
+4222 
-4232 VLVSSK
+4232 
-4238 SQLKLLLEREAVD
+4238 
-4251 TSTSGTNIPAAL
+4251 
-4263 RPVPEASSGEE
+4263 
-4274 KKDSGLS
+4274 
-4281 RFVARSPDA
+4281 
-4290 DDDSLGSRSRSSNS
+4290 
-4304 VRGSAVSATTDESLS
+4304 
-4319 DGTYEEMGDEKRLSA
+4319 
-4334 VLIGVSNLQIPTEI
+4334 
-4348 IRNNFKHTHGTTEL
+4348 
-4362 LEPKVYCTIT
+4362 
-4372 YQESTRSA
+4372 
-4380 LSAVAKSSTASV
+4380 
-4392 ATASQNNSDESGSS
+4392 
-4406 SPGRSSVTGPP
+4406 
-4417 GSNAH
+4417 
-4422 LQQVR
+4422 
-4427 THEFPRGQMLGLDLV
+4427 
-4442 YRNGR
+4442 
-4447 VLVQGVVCDGPCGAL
+4447 LVQ
-4462 VYEGKIRIGD
+4462 
-4472 TVVAANNKSIVNL
+4472 
-4485 HRDASFAVIEKAMH
+4485 
-4499 WGEGVGASTPEQ
+4499 
-4511 ASATFTLSFL
+4511 
-4521 YQPTTP
+4521 
-4527 QRMAFSDTS
+4527 
-4536 RPPCAQAT
+4536 
-4544 DEDTGMRK
+4544 
-4552 YDAEWNRRVEF
+4552 
-4563 VETANK
+4563 
-4569 KPVAGPGEEQ
+4569 
-4579 VLVRVY
+4579 
-4585 LRNETSDH
+4585 
-4593 GLSASQESSIVPFL
+4593 
-4607 YFFGDDAMMDHLDH
+4607 
-4621 SKQDSRFDVLLAECW
+4621 
-4636 VPLPPSSLSSAANPM
+4636 
-4651 SMDGNPMAEPSA
+4651 
-4663 LTFNERI
+4663 
-4670 CALYSP
+4670 
-4676 QQRTHQHSAL
+4676 
-4686 EMIGQLRLALKW
+4686 
-4698 DFINPLRAAHQQ
+4698 
-4710 GDLSLHFQLEVA
+4710 
-4722 RICISVVD
+4722 
-4730 DGAWSSVASAAGP
+4730 
-4743 QQPQEVLCISLSDQ
+4743 
-4757 NASAGV
+4757 
-4763 QLSYG
+4763 
-4768 QITDGKQVVNARIG
+4768 
-4782 HFQID
+4782 
-4787 NQLLD
+4787 
-4792 TNYPVLLRPMRLLDA
+4792 
-4807 QMQEEG
+4807 
-4813 FTMARE
+4813 
-4819 KGGKDNSGDGD
+4819 
-4830 VNSPMLLPTVQLMAV
+4830 
-4845 FSRQP
+4845 
-4850 NVIQFDY
+4850 
-4857 IFGQLQELEIKL
+4857 
-4869 EDATLVALAHV
+4869 
-4880 FSGVE
+4880 
-4885 WSHTASNTRTNK
+4885 
-4897 KKKRP
+4897 
-4902 GDEFGSNL
+4902 
-4910 ALKLL
+4910 
-4915 EIEWSTPT
+4915 
-4923 LLSTAA
+4923 
-4929 GGRLGSSRNGGG
+4929 
-4941 ANMKVLLRWLLLCP
+4941 
-4955 VKVNVTFTST
+4955 
-4965 ADRSLL
+4965 
-4971 LSLLSPDMSSVLS
+4971 
-4984 TLISAAAALV
+4984 
-4994 SNLDQAPIRVP
+4994 
-5005 EFYVENLLETTHT
+5005 
-5018 LAFYAMQ
+5018 
-5025 HYLHHG
+5025 
-5031 LRSWYSIMGSVDF
+5031 
-5044 LGNPIGLVST
+5044 
-5054 LGTGVKDFFYTPAQ
+5054 
-5068 MLLED
+5068 
-5073 ENGLRI
+5073 
-5079 DNLRTGMTKG
+5079 
-5089 SKSLLRN
+5089 
-5096 TAVGIFHTT
+5096 
-5105 GKITETLGK
+5105 
-5114 GIALL
+5114 
-5119 AMDEQYNVQRQ
+5119 
-5130 RASTRQI
+5130 
-5137 KKINDL
+5137 
-5143 GDAIAEGSKGLVGG
+5143 
-5157 VWDGIKGVVAAPVR
+5157 
-5171 GAEQDGAGGF
+5171 
-5181 VVGIGKGVAGLI
+5181 
-5193 VKPTAGFLDLLT
+5193 
-5205 SLSRGAK
+5205 
-5212 TSAESLDG
+5212 
-5220 TDRNAFDTVTRFRL
+5220 
-5234 PRRICSDGVLVSYS
+5234 
-5248 DREARGYAVL
+5248 
-5258 LLTSLD
+5258 
-5264 ATDDYVYHVDYGIEP
+5264 
-5279 HRGLLLLTDKRLIC
+5279 
-5293 LSGKTGQKLW
+5293 
-5303 EVALDSTLEIV
+5303 
-5314 VEGATLKIGQTTSPS
+5314 
-5329 RSYNIECDNEVAATN
+5329 
-5344 FRVAVDSARVDVS
+5344 
-5357 ATRYL
+5357 
-5362 LLNLEKS
+5362 
-5369 QEESR
+5369 
-5374 IIGGGRFGSGAA
+5374 
-5386 GLMTNDEDRTDL
+5386 
-5398 HVLMESV
+5398 
-5405 QDTTVSGLSNDDLRS
+5405 
-5420 QPLRSVRVE
+5420 
-5429 VCHLQNKDAHA
+5429 
-5440 NVPNRTVDKL
+5440 
-5450 LSFSVFQIQVY
+5450 
-5461 GGPYQWTVFRRFS
+5461 
-5474 EFREL
+5474 
-5479 CAKLEAAG
+5479 
-5487 YVLDGLPPLPPRTFL
+5487 
-5502 PSTRAPVAKY
+5502 
-5512 RQEALNMFLQAAIMH
+5512 
-5527 SAISRS
+5527 
-5533 AAMLDFLT
+5533 
-5541 REAREVRVSLPPLSP
+5541 
-5556 TGEREASQRAG
+5556 
-5567 DSP
+5567 

>member
-6 YVHVVLDAILGSYV
+6 YVHVVLDAVLGSYV

-49 SLPKQMR
+49 PLPKQMR

-64 LRIDLPWTNLGNQ
+64 LRIDLPWTNLANQ
-77 PIRVDIQDVSLLLE
+77 PIRVDIQDVSLLLHVGE
-91 VCADDRAAS
+91 DDRASS
-100 DSDQTPE
+100 DE
-107 KQRRQKL
+107 QRRAARQKL

-120 RAALDAMEKAL
+120 RAAVDAVEKAT
-131 EFNEKNKTQTPPGQ
+131 EFNEKNKTQAAAGQ

-153 KLMVK
+153 KLLVK
-158 VLDNVQV
+158 LLDNVQV
-165 HVQHLHLR
+165 HVQHLHMR
-173 MEDAVSDPSRPY
+173 MEDAVSDPRHPY
-185 AVGMTLEAIIIKSAD
+185 AVGITLEAIIIKSAD

-209 RGQQVQDG
+209 RGAGQADSV
-217 ASFIRKKMD
+217 AFMRKKMD
-226 INKFGIYWSLPLVP
+226 INKLGVYWSLPLVP
-240 VPAAVLSDAEAF
+240 VPADVLNDAEAF
-252 ATLMRSNFSIGKKLE
+252 ANLMRSSFSMGKTDEK
-267 ELEPSPSPP
+267 EPSASPP
-276 TSESVETVKTTSPP
+276 TSESIEFVKTTFLP
-290 LFKPSDYIVHP
+290 LFRQSDYIVHP

-346 GAWREFLEMMPKL
+346 EAWGEFLGMMPKL

-374 WSVARDLTEEEDEIP
+374 WSVARELTEEEDEIP
-389 SVRQFKEALSSC
+389 SVEQFKVALSSC
-401 MQWSLEEVDRVEP
+401 MQWSLEELDRVQH

-457 FISFVTVKRRQA
+457 FISFLTVKRRQA
-469 RYLVLRPKRIRV
+469 RYLVLRPKRINV
-481 KDNPRTWWRYAIN
+481 KDNPRAWWRYAVN

-510 ALERARQRRNRYK
+510 ALEKKRQQRNRYK
-523 ELYLVLEHG
+523 ELYLVLGHG
-532 TTFAATLVSS
+532 TTFAASLIPADVR
-542 DLHLLTKEMARSE
+542 LLPKEMARSE
-555 LDELEFMMDVQ
+555 LDELEFAMDVQ
-566 ELMKLRRAVRKD
+566 ELIKLRRAVRRD
-578 IAKKE
+578 ITDK
-583 TEKEVLKKLQS
+583 EKEKDVLSRLQS
-594 QRGSEEDMPQGSE
+594 DLKGENVPPSQGSE
-607 VPASSRLWSYAT
+607 IPPSSRLWSYAS
-619 WLTGAGGAAQGHDNG
+619 WLTGAGGAAQGGFPDTAA
-634 SRRGGEMRVEDVKW
+634 RRSGEVRVEDVKW

-664 EEDDKESRSSESGE
+664 EEDDKESRTSESGE
-678 FEDAAA
+678 VEDAAA

-691 EHQHILYRFQLTLC
+691 EHQHILYRFQLTLG
-705 KASFGLSLED
+705 KSSFGLNLED
-715 APTDLSGLTLHEGVG
+715 VPADRSGLTLHEGAG
-730 KAIPT
+730 KTIRS
-735 KSTSSSQLIASLDD
+735 KSTSSSYLIASLDD
-749 VEIQFLVRMS
+749 VEIQFLVRSS
-759 CVEVGLQLRDALFC
+759 CLEVGLQLRDAFFC
-773 QSSRLSVHDNLSRKR
+773 QSSSSSLTLHRR
-788 RSVSSSGTD
+788 RSVSSSETD

-804 MDEILEYHPVG
+804 MDEVLEYHPFG
-815 VRNQMSSV
+815 VQNQMSSV
-823 RLRHCERELPLM
+823 RLRHCEKELPLM

-847 VEECDTKRETS
+847 DVESDPKRESGELSS
-858 TEDAAAANLLRVTFV
+858 TDDASAAHLLRVSFV

-892 FSRPVNVDLSGLEHS
+892 FSRPGNVDLSSLEHS
-907 AWRRAQSL
+907 AWKRAQSL
-915 QRYSTAQLRDALT
+915 QRYSAAQLRDALA
-928 RRTKVEMRLDVISPL
+928 RRTKVDMRLDVISPL

-949 PPSDTGIP
+949 PPVDTGVSK
-957 TGEEVSLLVF
+957 GDEVSLLVF
-967 LGHLKAQTKHPSDN
+967 LGHLKAQTKHPSDIL
-981 FDEADISSGFEE
+981 DETDVSSNLGEHE
-993 KETVASRTVAVAS
+993 KETTASQILVLGS

-1015 EINISGIEVQIIDG
+1015 EISISGIEVQIIDG
-1029 GAKNVF
+1029 GSNGAF
-1035 RVRTISSKKS
+1035 RAQNHSAMKS

-1091 FRSLMQLLHSFG
+1091 FRSMMQLLHSFG

-1109 AQRRIERDAAT
+1109 AQRRIDRDA
-1120 VVDKASLPSTRIGPL
+1120 VMSVDVASRSLARIGSL
-1135 TTGTPQRSKPK
+1135 ATGTPRRSKPK

-1151 SSYVKPGAVALSS
+1151 SSYVKPGGAPLSS
-1164 SGSSGRPAAS
+1164 SGSSGRHAATA

-1188 ERKKTLREKDIDDQD
+1188 ERKKTFREKDIDDQD

-1211 LCQLQFG
+1211 ICHLQFG
-1218 VGEIILTLQVRDIE
+1218 VGEITLTLQVRDME

-1252 RSYDKRLEFALGT
+1252 RSYDRRLEFALGT
-1265 FLVEDILLSR
+1265 FLVEDILLTKM
-1275 PSPSLEVVEKKRFL
+1275 SPSSKVEEKKRFL
-1289 VKSGNHGVVTDLG
+1289 VKSGNHGVVTNVD
-1302 DESEGED
+1302 DKPQEGN
-1309 APFAKP
+1309 AKS

-1327 TSIASDAVLLKD
+1327 TSIASDAVMIKD
-1339 KKLWKHARHSPLS
+1339 KSMWKYARHSPLS
-1352 PSSDENSVWQDPLI
+1352 PSSDNSVWQDPLI
-1366 TSLSVDASLRVLTID
+1366 TTLSVDASLRVLTID

-1389 VFVFFFQHKIEDT
+1389 VFVFFFKHNNEEAS
-1402 EGSSQEQSPP
+1402 EGNVQEHPVP
-1412 PPPPSLRSI
+1412 PPPPSLRSA
-1421 SEGSTEKKGDMEE
+1421 SEGSTASRKRTGDVEE
-1434 QSVLSSVDAEAN
+1434 QSVLSVDTDEN
-1446 ERTFSR
+1446 EGTFSR
-1452 KLSGWVASSF
+1452 KLGVWMASSF
-1462 LDNLPGA
+1462 LDNLPVA
-1469 SPETEKDLDDSTT
+1469 SPETEKEPEEEAGKNGKDD
-1482 SDVNDGVEEELP
+1482 VEEELP

-1501 HVQGLSL
+1501 HVEGLSL

-1529 AQQFCCCVQRFPRYL
+1529 AQQFCCCVQRFPRYM

-1558 SLPDQHLSEIISHG
+1558 SLLDQHLSEIVSHG
-1572 STAPEPKKDEMWINR
+1572 STSIEQN
-1587 DDTREYDG
+1587 DDGTWLHRGASGERDG

-1602 PALSEILI
+1602 PTLNEILN
-1610 MLDDVPAVFSCAA
+1610 MLDKAPAVFSCVA

-1655 YSFVDDMRNYWMKG
+1655 YSFVDDMRNYLMKG
-1669 VLLETVLSI
+1669 VLLETILSI
-1678 LSQEQADMLWEGDFQ
+1678 LSREQADMLWEGDFQ
-1693 LADIQGGPTQA
+1693 LTDAQGGSLQTQV
-1704 QRNEEKEENGED
+1704 NED
-1716 EAPSGEFLGSDV
+1716 EAEERAPPGEFLGSDV
-1728 VSMFPLVDIRLEDT
+1728 VSMFPLIDLRLEDT

-1761 SFRVSNEGVV
+1761 NFRASNEGVV

-1804 SVILVDRNDVD
+1804 SVILVDRDDLD
-1815 KRLEGGGFITQSL
+1815 KRLGGGGFVTQSL
-1828 LGLTNYSLSVDFR
+1828 LGLTNYSIAVDFR
-1841 SHADLKLTLIFNPV
+1841 SHADLKLSVSCNPV

-1876 ERSRYHFSQGTDA
+1876 ERSRYHFSSAADTA
-1889 PTKPG
+1889 AKVVS
-1894 ARVSSRRFSLSRSL
+1894 RVTSRRFSFARSL
-1908 DGASSSGRI
+1908 DGASTSSRFL
-1917 VEDGDEVSNGTS
+1917 EDEASNAAS
-1929 VSETPEVAEERHIM
+1929 VSEVPEVVEERHIM

-1966 SDDLDMAEKAKTNDG
+1966 SGDLGMAEQGKTNEG
-1981 SICVLALS
+1981 SICVLVLS

-1996 YNLANGRLTADV
+1996 YSLANGRLTADI
-2008 DLEGIHIRDSRVNS
+2008 DLEGVHIRDSRVNS
-2022 KMSASYRD
+2022 KMSTSYRD
-2030 VVVFERYKEGLPKAI
+2030 VVVFERCKEGLPKAI

-2055 VDVSTIGFDPAFTS
+2055 VDIATMGFDAAFTS
-2069 HGNGLRT
+2069 HGHGLRT

-2087 AIVGLFGSELSLRRT
+2087 AIVGLFGSEISLRRT
-2102 DSEMS
+2102 NSEVS

-2114 TVTSHGAHS
+2114 TVTSHGGS
-2123 EKSSKEKTPPVVGT
+2123 RSDKEEGKSAPVVGT

-2160 LIQFLTI
+2160 VLQFLTI
-2167 PPGLSGD
+2167 PSGWSTED
-2174 AEGSESSRGETEEDG
+2174 EVSVSSQGEAKGTEGGGVGEDVAQEE
-2189 DHDPGNTMTV
+2189 TV
-2199 PPVYRRI
+2199 EPPTYRRI

-2215 ALLLVENP
+2215 ALLLVEDP

-2235 ESSVILNYLQQANE
+2235 ESSIILNYLRQTNE
-2249 DECPNIED
+2249 NECPAIED
-2257 KVKESPAHSRN
+2257 KIKPSPAHSHN
-2268 QLQFCVAFENIHAT
+2268 QLQFCIALENIHAT
-2282 SRLSEESVWAAE
+2282 SRLSEESVWATE
-2294 QSATAASADCLKPID
+2294 QATAASADCLKPID

-2314 QMDLRSRFLRFRTTF
+2314 QMDLRSHFLRFRTTF
-2329 NRVMELRFG
+2329 DRVMQLRFG

-2349 EHILRRPTISVQ
+2349 EHILRRPTIATP
-2361 PTATGQKR
+2361 PTTQAGQKR

-2381 GGGADSE
+2381 GGGTDSE
-2388 TSSWSGRRRS
+2388 ASSWTGRRRPPSS
-2398 PRSGLALSS
+2398 PRSGLA
-2407 SKKAERQRTAA
+2407 SKKNESQRTAA
-2418 LYGSSLIYLVSASF
+2418 LYGKSLIYLVSASF

-2454 VLPYTAQQ
+2454 VLPYTTQQ
-2462 RQLVESVA
+2462 RHLVQSVA
-2470 FRILPATGSRREI
+2470 FRILPATGSRRQI

-2491 RIILEAVVDNNNDDD
+2491 QIILEAVVDNANDDD
-2506 EKTAR
+2506 ESTTK
-2511 EKTLSREESAGTPT
+2511 EKSSTNEEAVSTPT
-2525 ADAAKTAQL
+2525 AAEKSA
-2534 TLIRKYDQLGANGYL
+2534 TLSTMIRKYEQLGAFGYL
-2549 GPEGSAGAFETT
+2549 GPEGSAGVFETT

-2594 SKGKKFGA
+2594 SKGKTFGA
-2602 AGATGQQMDF
+2602 ANATGQQMDF

-2652 SIVSSKARSRFL
+2652 SIASVNSRSRSRSP
-2664 QREKKIN
+2664 QREDKN
-2671 AAVEDGETDGEAADS
+2671 HTDLKNTTDTP
-2686 VADADADVIAD
+2686 
-2697 ANADVADAA
+2697 
-2706 DTTEEKQTPP
+2706 DTTAAGYTAP
-2716 KRKRRRKRKSLFAY
+2716 RKRRKKKRKSLFAY
-2730 SSFLENLKILEFTLP
+2730 ASFLENLKILEFTLP

-2781 FTALTS
+2781 FTAVTS

-2952 PSSSSGAPPTA
+2952 PSSSTGAASTT
-2963 GGTPS
+2963 GGTLP

-2974 SSIEMPTEVPGAD
+2974 GSVEMPTEVPGAD
-2987 TNDDIMKTGTA
+2987 TNDDIMKAGKA

-3006 RRRLTTM
+3006 RRRLSTM

-3032 VATEIV
+3032 IATEIV

-3050 LRRLLWLKPQSPSQ
+3050 LRRLLWLKPQSHSQ
-3064 RPTSS
+3064 RKTSS

-3088 SGKQRDSWHGESII
+3088 SGKQQDSWHGESII

-3117 GKIQLTNFFSVPIQ
+3117 GKVQLTNFFSIPIQ
-3131 VIYNDQREETIEPG
+3131 VIYNDLREETIEPG
-3145 GKAAH
+3145 GKTAH

-3157 ESGTIAFR
+3157 ESGSIAFR
-3165 PLLSNGKVQHS
+3165 PLLSNGKVQRS
-3176 EPLLIASLLRS
+3176 EALSIAALLRS
-3187 NDNKVRGRSNR
+3187 NDTKLRGRSN

-3213 YWDVHPSSGGEDVPD
+3213 YWDVHPSTAGEGRDATD
-3228 FTFGVSLPP
+3228 ITFGVSLPP

-3270 LSYRTVCMKSEAE
+3270 LSYRTVCMKAEAE

-3295 GVNGKVSS
+3295 GSSGKVAS

-3311 LDVLERDMESGEIV
+3311 LDILERDMDNGEVV

-3334 LALPQIQLGR
+3334 LALPQIQLRR

-3428 ADDYLIPSNHPGRLY
+3428 ADDYLIPSNHPSRLY
-3443 DNKGDA
+3443 DDKTAA
-3449 ENESSSVSLSVF
+3449 EEESSAVSLSVF

-3529 TSFKQYEFGV
+3529 STFNQYEFGV

-3562 INTSNRFEIR
+3562 INTSDRFEIR

-3578 ADPSA
+3578 TDANA
-3583 VIVLRPQ
+3583 VIVIRPK

-3612 PDNRQNERDTVS
+3612 PDKRHEAHDTVS

-3666 AKREQVEDD
+3666 SQRNQLDED
-3675 EATHL
+3675 EESGM

-3717 EGEQSVQS
+3717 EGNQSIHF
-3725 SPLSSY
+3725 SPPSSY
-3731 AYEED
+3731 EYEGD

-3760 CSNLALVVWQKTLVK
+3760 CSNLALIVWQKTLVK

-3828 HPLHGNRSNTL
+3828 HPLHGHRPNKL
-3839 NSKTPADRKDKEAPV
+3839 NSKSIIDREDSDTPV
-3854 TALTRAATVGQ
+3854 TALSRAATVGQ
-3865 TQVVASFEVQ
+3865 AQVVASFEVQ

-3888 EGVVKKRLWAEV
+3888 EGVAKKRLWAEV

-3941 VFISHVLATHRAKL
+3941 VFISHVLAAHTAQL
-3955 TDGCDEVNVQDVPAK
+3955 TDGSDEDNIREAPAK

-3976 AADVAEVKREVKRNS
+3976 AADV
-3991 GTDEDE
+3991 T
-3997 TAEADQQGTEA
+3997 EAKGKQGTNEVDTI
-4008 GSSPP
+4008 GTIRQGGGVGTKPP
-4013 SIEEEKEVEALVL
+4013 MMEEEKEAEALAL
-4026 CVRLVDATYLEDVF
+4026 SVRFVDATYLEDVF

-4050 CQPFITFSLKTD
+4050 CQPFITFSLKTE
-4062 GEEARTKLTPQSTT
+4062 GEEARTKLAPQSTT

-4088 AALSAL
+4088 AVLSAL
-4094 MLSDGGEESSSH
+4094 MMNDKSESKDESSSSG
-4106 EFGAGAEI
+4106 FGANAEI

-4125 FGSSVIATAR
+4125 FGSSIIANAH

-4148 ARSGANHEL
+4148 ARGETNYEP
-4157 QVVEFLAPVC
+4157 QVVEFLAPVR
-4167 VARKGGGWSRPVEN
+4167 VARKDGGLSRPTEN
-4181 EARVRFQMCCRRTLT
+4181 ETRIRFQMCCQRTLM
-4196 TRSAAAESSGEGRDT
+4196 TRSAAASASGEGIES
-4211 LDTVKELKDIL
+4211 LETVKELVDLL
-4222 SAYNMKKELD
+4222 SAYQLKKELN

-4263 RPVPEASSGEE
+4263 RSVPDVLSADE

-4281 RFVARSPDA
+4281 YFIAHSA
-4290 DDDSLGSRSRSSNS
+4290 DTSEESLGTRSRSTNS
-4304 VRGSAVSATTDESLS
+4304 VRGSAGSVTTDESTS
-4319 DGTYEEMGDEKRLSA
+4319 DGTYEEMGDEKRLTA
-4334 VLIGVSNLQIPTEI
+4334 VLIGVSNLQIPTDV
-4348 IRNNFKHTHGTTEL
+4348 IRSNFKHTHGTTEH

-4380 LSAVAKSSTASV
+4380 LSAVAKSSAASSGQTDQHKNDD
-4392 ATASQNNSDESGSS
+4392 AGSS
-4406 SPGRSSVTGPP
+4406 GPGRSSIAGPP
-4417 GSNAH
+4417 SNNAH

-4447 VLVQGVVCDGPCGAL
+4447 VLVQGVVCDGSCGTL

-4499 WGEGVGASTPEQ
+4499 WGEGVGQEQ
-4511 ASATFTLSFL
+4511 APGATFTLSFL

-4527 QRMAFSDTS
+4527 ERMTFSDTS
-4536 RPPCAQAT
+4536 RPPCAQT
-4544 DEDTGMRK
+4544 SDEDTAVRK

-4563 VETANK
+4563 VETADT
-4569 KPVAGPGEEQ
+4569 KPVAGSGDDQ

-4636 VPLPPSSLSSAANPM
+4636 VPLPPSTLSSSSNPI

-4663 LTFNERI
+4663 LAFNERI

-4676 QQRTHQHSAL
+4676 QQRSHQHSAL

-4698 DFINPLRAAHQQ
+4698 DFINPLRAAHQH

-4730 DGAWSSVASAAGP
+4730 DGAWSSTASAAGP

-4757 NASAGV
+4757 NASSGI

-4768 QITDGKQVVNARIG
+4768 QISDGKHVINARVG

-4813 FTMARE
+4813 YGMAGD
-4819 KGGKDNSGDGD
+4819 KGGKSNAAG
-4830 VNSPMLLPTVQLMAV
+4830 VQPESPMLLPTLQLMAV
-4845 FSRQP
+4845 FCRQS

-4885 WSHTASNTRTNK
+4885 WSHTASGSRTSKQK
-4897 KKKRP
+4897 KSP

-4929 GGRLGSSRNGGG
+4929 GGRLGSTRNGGG

-4994 SNLDQAPIRVP
+4994 SNLDKAPIRVP

-5248 DREARGYAVL
+5248 ERESRGYAVL

-5303 EVALDSTLEIV
+5303 EVALDSTLEV
-5314 VEGATLKIGQTTSPS
+5314 VVGSTTLKIGQSTSPS
-5329 RSYNIECDNEVAATN
+5329 RSYNIECDDEVAATN

-5374 IIGGGRFGSGAA
+5374 NAGGGRFGSGAT
-5386 GLMTNDEDRTDL
+5386 GLMNNDEDRTDL
-5398 HVLMESV
+5398 HVLMENV
-5405 QDTTVSGLSNDDLRS
+5405 QDTTVSGVSNDDLRS

-5440 NVPNRTVDKL
+5440 NVPDRAIDKL

-5487 YVLDGLPPLPPRTFL
+5487 YAIDGLPSLPPRTFL
-5502 PSTRAPVAKY
+5502 PSTRAPVAKH

-5527 SAISRS
+5527 SVISRS

-5541 REAREVRVSLPPLSP
+5541 REAHEVRVSLPPLSP

>member
-542 DLHLLTKEMARSE
+542 DLRLLTKEMARSE
-555 LDELEFMMDVQ
+555 LDELDFMMDVQ

-749 VEIQFLVRMS
+749 VEIQFLVRPS

-773 QSSRLSVHDNLSRKR
+773 QSSRLSVHDNLLRKR
-788 RSVSSSGTD
+788 RSASSSGTD

-981 FDEADISSGFEE
+981 FDEADISSDFEE

-1035 RVRTISSKKS
+1035 RVGTISSKKS

-1366 TSLSVDASLRVLTID
+1366 PSLSVDASLRVLTID

-1421 SEGSTEKKGDMEE
+1421 SEGSTGKKGDMEE

-1558 SLPDQHLSEIISHG
+1558 SLPDHHLSEIISHG
-1572 STAPEPKKDEMWINR
+1572 STAPEPKEDEMWINR

-1804 SVILVDRNDVD
+1804 SVILVDRNDVA

-1828 LGLTNYSLSVDFR
+1828 LGLTNYSLS
-1841 SHADLKLTLIFNPV
+1841 
-1855 RLVCNQEQYAFVLR
+1855 EQYAFVLR

-1876 ERSRYHFSQGTDA
+1876 
-1889 PTKPG
+1889 
-1894 ARVSSRRFSLSRSL
+1894 
-1908 DGASSSGRI
+1908 
-1917 VEDGDEVSNGTS
+1917 
-1929 VSETPEVAEERHIM
+1929 
-1943 LDLHVPEITME
+1943 
-1954 ILQGQH
+1954 
-1960 GYHPSS
+1960 
-1966 SDDLDMAEKAKTNDG
+1966 
-1981 SICVLALS
+1981 
-1989 VLSGRAD
+1989 RAD

-2030 VVVFERYKEGLPKAI
+2030 VVVFERYMEGLPKAI

-2076 PRTQFRSVSSR
+2076 PRTQFRN
-2087 AIVGLFGSELSLRRT
+2087 
-2102 DSEMS
+2102 SEMS

-2174 AEGSESSRGETEEDG
+2174 AEG
-2189 DHDPGNTMTV
+2189 
-2199 PPVYRRI
+2199 Y
-2206 SLELNLGPS
+2206 
-2215 ALLLVENP
+2215 EN
-2223 HKLKSRALMLSW
+2223 
-2235 ESSVILNYLQQANE
+2235 
-2249 DECPNIED
+2249 
-2257 KVKESPAHSRN
+2257 
-2268 QLQFCVAFENIHAT
+2268 
-2282 SRLSEESVWAAE
+2282 
-2294 QSATAASADCLKPID
+2294 
-2309 METVL
+2309 
-2314 QMDLRSRFLRFRTTF
+2314 
-2329 NRVMELRFG
+2329 
-2338 YLDFCTMLAAL
+2338 
-2349 EHILRRPTISVQ
+2349 
-2361 PTATGQKR
+2361 
-2369 RSMSGSSISSLS
+2369 
-2381 GGGADSE
+2381 
-2388 TSSWSGRRRS
+2388 
-2398 PRSGLALSS
+2398 
-2407 SKKAERQRTAA
+2407 
-2418 LYGSSLIYLVSASF
+2418 
-2432 RGRLETRPVVGFY
+2432 
-2445 NSTWRKRYL
+2445 
-2454 VLPYTAQQ
+2454 
-2462 RQLVESVA
+2462 
-2470 FRILPATGSRREI
+2470 
-2483 GDEIYYGD
+2483 
-2491 RIILEAVVDNNNDDD
+2491 
-2506 EKTAR
+2506 
-2511 EKTLSREESAGTPT
+2511 
-2525 ADAAKTAQL
+2525 
-2534 TLIRKYDQLGANGYL
+2534 
-2549 GPEGSAGAFETT
+2549 
-2561 IWKHG
+2561 
-2566 STMFNSDKSVIYD
+2566 
-2579 RELIVFEELTIYRSF
+2579 
-2594 SKGKKFGA
+2594 
-2602 AGATGQQMDF
+2602 
-2612 NSARS
+2612 
-2617 GPQAEGAH
+2617 
-2625 TVDTTGA
+2625 
-2632 RGGGYLMFNGV
+2632 
-2643 GDAPIPFAL
+2643 
-2652 SIVSSKARSRFL
+2652 
-2664 QREKKIN
+2664 
-2671 AAVEDGETDGEAADS
+2671 
-2686 VADADADVIAD
+2686 
-2697 ANADVADAA
+2697 
-2706 DTTEEKQTPP
+2706 
-2716 KRKRRRKRKSLFAY
+2716 
-2730 SSFLENLKILEFTLP
+2730 
-2745 GVNATVVN
+2745 
-2753 DFHNM
+2753 
-2758 LLPLLHFRVATLHAD
+2758 

-2810 VNMAYHGK
+2810 VSMAYHGK

-3176 EPLLIASLLRS
+3176 EPLLIASILRS

-3375 APTPANKLTICVEI
+3375 VPTPANKLTICVEI

-3443 DNKGDA
+3443 DDKGDA

-3941 VFISHVLATHRAKL
+3941 VFISHVLAAHRAKL

-3976 AADVAEVKREVKRNS
+3976 AADVAEVKRNS

-4157 QVVEFLAPVC
+4157 QVVEFLAPVR

-4181 EARVRFQMCCRRTLT
+4181 GARIRFQMCCRRTLT

-4263 RPVPEASSGEE
+4263 RPVPDASSGEE

-4527 QRMAFSDTS
+4527 ERMAFSDSS

-4607 YFFGDDAMMDHLDH
+4607 YFFGDDAIMDHLDH

-4651 SMDGNPMAEPSA
+4651 SMDGNPMTEPSA

-4676 QQRTHQHSAL
+4676 QQRSHQHSAL

-4830 VNSPMLLPTVQLMAV
+4830 VDSPMLLPTVQLMAV

>member
-6 YVHVVLDAILGSYV
+6 YVHVVLDAVLGSYV

-49 SLPKQMR
+49 PLPSQVR
-56 LVKGTLRQ
+56 LAKGTLRQ
-64 LRIDLPWTNLGNQ
+64 LRIDLPWTNLAGQ

-91 VCADDRAAS
+91 VCADDRASS
-100 DSDQTPE
+100 DAAELSPE
-107 KQRRQKL
+107 ELRRAARKKL

-120 RAALDAMEKAL
+120 RAAVDAVEKATAFS
-131 EFNEKNKTQTPPGQ
+131 EKTQQLHQ

-153 KLMVK
+153 KLLVK

-173 MEDAVSDPSRPY
+173 MEDAVSDPRRPY

-209 RGQQVQDG
+209 RGGGGAQDG
-217 ASFIRKKMD
+217 VSFIRKKMD

-240 VPAAVLSDAEAF
+240 VPPEVLKDAGAF
-252 ATLMRSNFSIGKKLE
+252 ATLMRSSFATGAAN
-267 ELEPSPSPP
+267 EPSPSPP
-276 TSESVETVKTTSPP
+276 TSETAGGEMMT
-290 LFKPSDYIVHP
+290 LFKQSDYIVHP

-346 GAWREFLEMMPKL
+346 EAWNEFLEMMPKL

-389 SVRQFKEALSSC
+389 SVQQFKEALSSC
-401 MQWSLEEVDRVEP
+401 MQWSLEEVDRVES

-457 FISFVTVKRRQA
+457 FISFLTVKRRQA

-481 KDNPRTWWRYAIN
+481 KDNPRAWWRYAVN

-510 ALERARQRRNRYK
+510 ALEQKRQQRNRYK
-523 ELYLVLEHG
+523 DLYLVLEHG
-532 TTFAATLVSS
+532 TTFAATLVPS
-542 DLHLLTKEMARSE
+542 DLRLLPKEMARNE
-555 LDELEFMMDVQ
+555 LDDLEFVMEVQ
-566 ELMKLRRAVRKD
+566 ELIRLRRAVRKYVAD
-578 IAKKE
+578 KE
-583 TEKEVLKKLQS
+583 KEKEVLSKLQS
-594 QRGSEEDMPQGSE
+594 QHENELKGEGGTSQGSE
-607 VPASSRLWSYAT
+607 IPASSRLWSYAT
-619 WLTGAGGAAQGHDNG
+619 WLTGAGTAQDHGAS
-634 SRRGGEMRVEDVKW
+634 SRKGGDMRVEDVKW

-657 EAIDFHP
+657 AAIDFHP
-664 EEDDKESRSSESGE
+664 DEDDKESKTSDSGE
-678 FEDAAA
+678 GEDAAA
-684 RKKRLLQ
+684 RKKRLMQ

-715 APTDLSGLTLHEGVG
+715 VPADLSGITLREG
-730 KAIPT
+730 ASATFPL
-735 KSTSSSQLIASLDD
+735 KSISSSYLTASLDD
-749 VEIQFLVRMS
+749 VEIQFLVRQS
-759 CVEVGLQLRDALFC
+759 CLEVGLQLRDAFFC
-773 QSSRLSVHDNLSRKR
+773 QSSQSSVHDRLSYR
-788 RSVSSSGTD
+788 RSSVSSSETD
-797 FFLQRMD
+797 FFLQRME
-804 MDEILEYHPVG
+804 MDEVLEYHPVG

-823 RLRHCERELPLM
+823 RLRHCERELPLI
-835 QLSIESERQPKL
+835 QLSIESERHPKVDDLDKDPKRSDL
-847 VEECDTKRETS
+847 VTADDTS
-858 TEDAAAANLLRVTFV
+858 GAHLLRVSLV

-907 AWRRAQSL
+907 AWKRAQSL
-915 QRYSTAQLRDALT
+915 QRYSAAQLRDAFA
-928 RRTKVEMRLDVISPL
+928 RRTKVDIRLDVISPL

-949 PPSDTGIP
+949 PPADTGIP
-957 TGEEVSLLVF
+957 SGDEVSLLVF
-967 LGHLKAQTKHPSDN
+967 LGHLKAQTKHPSDIL
-981 FDEADISSGFEE
+981 DESEISNDLGDHENE
-993 KETVASRTVAVAS
+993 AAATKMIVMAS
-1006 PEESLYDVL
+1006 PEQSLYDVL
-1015 EINISGIEVQIIDG
+1015 EIGISGIEVQIIDG
-1029 GAKNVF
+1029 EDSSRARSVF
-1035 RVRTISSKKS
+1035 RRRNHSSKKS

-1082 VNLNLSATS
+1082 VNLNLSAAS

-1109 AQRRIERDAAT
+1109 AQRRVDRDAASS
-1120 VVDKASLPSTRIGPL
+1120 AAAPHQSSRIGPL
-1135 TTGTPQRSKPK
+1135 TTGTPRRSIPK

-1151 SSYVKPGAVALSS
+1151 SSYMKPGAVALSS
-1164 SGSSGRPAAS
+1164 SGSSGRATTIS
-1174 ENSPYLGLARKIQL
+1174 ESPYLGLARKIQF
-1188 ERKKTLREKDIDDQD
+1188 ERKKTFREKDIDDQD

-1211 LCQLQFG
+1211 ICRLQFG
-1218 VGEIILTLQVRDIE
+1218 VGEIILTLQVRDMDH
-1232 NGSGKIVRVRAVD
+1232 GSGKIVRVRAVD
-1245 INTRLKV
+1245 ISTRLKV
-1252 RSYDKRLEFALGT
+1252 RSYDRRLEFALGT
-1265 FLVEDILLSR
+1265 LLVEDILLTKA
-1275 PSPSLEVVEKKRFL
+1275 PSSSAVVEKKRFL
-1289 VKSGNHGVVTDLG
+1289 MKSGNHSVLTDL
-1302 DESEGED
+1302 EKSEED
-1309 APFAKP
+1309 NVSYVKP

-1327 TSIASDAVLLKD
+1327 TSIASDAVLLSDKD
-1339 KKLWKHARHSPLS
+1339 MWKHARHSPLS
-1352 PSSDENSVWQDPLI
+1352 PSSDKNSVWQDPLI
-1366 TSLSVDASLRVLTID
+1366 TALSVDASLRVLTID

-1389 VFVFFFQHKIEDT
+1389 VFVFFFKHT
-1402 EGSSQEQSPP
+1402 EEATADKSAAEQSLP
-1412 PPPPSLRSI
+1412 PPPPSFRSA
-1421 SEGSTEKKGDMEE
+1421 SEGSTASRNRLATDIEE
-1434 QSVLSSVDAEAN
+1434 QSVLSSVDTEAN
-1446 ERTFSR
+1446 EGTFSR
-1452 KLSGWVASSF
+1452 KLGVWMASSF
-1462 LDNLPGA
+1462 LDNIPVA
-1469 SPETEKDLDDSTT
+1469 SPEKEKDPDEESKDSKDDA
-1482 SDVNDGVEEELP
+1482 EEEFP

-1501 HVQGLSL
+1501 HVEGLSL

-1558 SLPDQHLSEIISHG
+1558 SLLDQHLREIVSHG
-1572 STAPEPKKDEMWINR
+1572 STSTEPDEDKVWIKR
-1587 DDTREYDG
+1587 EDTRQYDG

-1602 PALSEILI
+1602 PTLNEILNT
-1610 MLDDVPAVFSCAA
+1610 LDDVPAVFSCAA

-1655 YSFVDDMRNYWMKG
+1655 YSFVDDMRNYLMKG

-1678 LSQEQADMLWEGDFQ
+1678 LSREQADMVWEGDFQ
-1693 LADIQGGPTQA
+1693 LSDIHEGPA
-1704 QRNEEKEENGED
+1704 QTHLNEEQEE
-1716 EAPSGEFLGSDV
+1716 EANTGEFLGSDV

-1761 SFRVSNEGVV
+1761 SFRASNEGII

-1804 SVILVDRNDVD
+1804 SVILVDRNDVE
-1815 KRLEGGGFITQSL
+1815 KRLGGGGFITQSL
-1828 LGLTNYSLSVDFR
+1828 LGLTDYSLSVDFR
-1841 SHADLKLTLIFNPV
+1841 SHADWKLNLSYSPV

-1876 ERSRYHFSQGTDA
+1876 ERSRYNFSQGVDSPA
-1889 PTKPG
+1889 KVI
-1894 ARVSSRRFSLSRSL
+1894 ARVSSRRFSLSRSI
-1908 DGASSSGRI
+1908 DGNSSSGRV
-1917 VEDGDEVSNGTS
+1917 VEDGDEASNGAS
-1929 VSETPEVAEERHIM
+1929 VSEVLEVAEERHIM
-1943 LDLHVPEITME
+1943 LEMHAPEITME

-1966 SDDLDMAEKAKTNDG
+1966 SGDLDMAEKGKTNDG
-1981 SICVLALS
+1981 SICILSLTVLT
-1989 VLSGRAD
+1989 GRAD
-1996 YNLANGRLTADV
+1996 YNLANGRFTADV
-2008 DLEGIHIRDSRVNS
+2008 DLEGVHIRDSRVNS
-2022 KMSASYRD
+2022 KMSVSYRD
-2030 VVVFERYKEGLPKAI
+2030 VVVFERCKEGLQKAI

-2055 VDVSTIGFDPAFTS
+2055 VDIETIGFDPGFTS
-2069 HGNGLRT
+2069 HRNGLRT

-2102 DSEMS
+2102 DSELS
-2107 AYSPMSS
+2107 AYSAMSS
-2114 TVTSHGAHS
+2114 TITSHGGAPS
-2123 EKSSKEKTPPVVGT
+2123 DKSGEDKPAPVIGT
-2137 EGRMDLVIDIAG
+2137 EGRMDLVIDVAG

-2160 LIQFLTI
+2160 VLQFLTM
-2167 PPGLSGD
+2167 PSGWS
-2174 AEGSESSRGETEEDG
+2174 AEEEVSVSSRGDSKHGEADADPNEPQET
-2189 DHDPGNTMTV
+2189 TMV
-2199 PPVYRRI
+2199 PPIYRRI

-2215 ALLLVENP
+2215 ALLLVEDP
-2223 HKLKSRALMLSW
+2223 HKLKSRALVLSW
-2235 ESSVILNYLQQANE
+2235 ESSVILNYLQQTNG
-2249 DECPNIED
+2249 DECPTVEE
-2257 KVKESPAHSRN
+2257 KAKESPARSRN
-2268 QLQFCVAFENIHAT
+2268 QLQFCVALENIHAT
-2282 SRLSEESVWAAE
+2282 SRLSDESVWATE
-2294 QSATAASADCLKPID
+2294 QAATAASADCLKPID

-2314 QMDLRSRFLRFRTTF
+2314 QMDLRSNFLRFRTTF
-2329 NRVMELRFG
+2329 DRVMELRFG
-2338 YLDFCTMLAAL
+2338 YLDFCTLLAAL
-2349 EHILRRPTISVQ
+2349 EHIFRRPSLAQ
-2361 PTATGQKR
+2361 PPNTQGSQKR
-2369 RSMSGSSISSLS
+2369 RSLSGSSISSLS

-2398 PRSGLALSS
+2398 SSSPRSGLALPS
-2407 SKKAERQRTAA
+2407 SKKSERQRTAA
-2418 LYGSSLIYLVSASF
+2418 LYGTSLVYLVSASY

-2462 RQLVESVA
+2462 RQLVQSVA
-2470 FRILPATGSRREI
+2470 FRILPATGSRRQI

-2491 RIILEAVVDNNNDDD
+2491 RIILEAVVDNDSDSD
-2506 EKTAR
+2506 EK
-2511 EKTLSREESAGTPT
+2511 SAKDKSPIKDEAVST
-2525 ADAAKTAQL
+2525 AAKDVSQS
-2534 TLIRKYDQLGANGYL
+2534 TLIRKYDQLGAIGYL

-2602 AGATGQQMDF
+2602 ANATGQQMDF

-2652 SIVSSKARSRFL
+2652 SIVSSKARSKSPR
-2664 QREKKIN
+2664 RKEKSR
-2671 AAVEDGETDGEAADS
+2671 ATVENTAKNPGATDIAS
-2686 VADADADVIAD
+2686 ADAD
-2697 ANADVADAA
+2697 
-2706 DTTEEKQTPP
+2706 DTTEKTRPP
-2716 KRKRRRKRKSLFAY
+2716 SRRKQEKKRQPLFAY
-2730 SSFLENLKILEFTLP
+2730 ASFLENLKILEFTLP

-2810 VNMAYHGK
+2810 VNMAFHGK

-2884 GAKLANTF
+2884 GAKLANAF

-2952 PSSSSGAPPTA
+2952 PSSSAGAPPTA

-2974 SSIEMPTEVPGAD
+2974 GSIEMPTEVPGTD
-2987 TNDDIMKTGTA
+2987 TNEDILKAGTA

-3006 RRRLTTM
+3006 RRRLSTM

-3050 LRRLLWLKPQSPSQ
+3050 LRRLLWLKPQSHGQ
-3064 RPTSS
+3064 RATSS

-3117 GKIQLTNFFSVPIQ
+3117 GKVQLTNFFSVPIQ
-3131 VIYNDQREETIEPG
+3131 VIYNDLREETIEPG
-3145 GKAAH
+3145 GKTAH

-3165 PLLSNGKVQHS
+3165 PLLSNGQVQRS
-3176 EPLLIASLLRS
+3176 DALSIASLLRS
-3187 NDNKVRGRSNR
+3187 NDLKFRSRSNR

-3213 YWDVHPSSGGEDVPD
+3213 YWDVHPTTGSDDAPD

-3237 FQVILTALRKSERHE
+3237 FQIILTALRKSERHE
-3252 TTITLRPPIVLE
+3252 TTITLRPPIVVE

-3295 GVNGKVSS
+3295 GANGKVPS

-3311 LDVLERDMESGEIV
+3311 LDILERDLDNGEIV

-3334 LALPQIQLGR
+3334 LALPQIQLRR

-3368 RDDSELE
+3368 RDDTELE

-3396 SRALNTLCPVV
+3396 SRALNILCPAV

-3443 DNKGDA
+3443 DDKGGA
-3449 ENESSSVSLSVF
+3449 EDESSNVSLSVF

-3518 AEFGAP
+3518 AEFGAS

-3529 TSFKQYEFGV
+3529 STFKQYEFGV

-3562 INTSNRFEIR
+3562 INTSSRFEIR
-3572 IRQERS
+3572 ICQERS
-3578 ADPSA
+3578 TDPTA
-3583 VIVLRPQ
+3583 VIVIRPQ

-3612 PDNRQNERDTVS
+3612 PDKRHDARDTFS

-3652 PAPPCLPECFEGNV
+3652 PAPPCLSGCFEGNV
-3666 AKREQVEDD
+3666 SKREHIEDYEETD
-3675 EATHL
+3675 L
-3680 FFDEED
+3680 FYDEED
-3686 EYSDAERMLAE
+3686 EYSEAERMLAE

-3717 EGEQSVQS
+3717 EGNQPVHF
-3725 SPLSSY
+3725 SPPSTY
-3731 AYEED
+3731 EYEEV
-3736 DREHTLTVKH
+3736 DREHTLTVKQ

-3784 FEGGEPVLPFHTIDY
+3784 FESGEPVLPFHTIDY

-3828 HPLHGNRSNTL
+3828 HPLHGHRPEKLSAK
-3839 NSKTPADRKDKEAPV
+3839 SEAEKGGSDEPV
-3854 TALTRAATVGQ
+3854 TALSKAATIGQ

-3941 VFISHVLATHRAKL
+3941 VFISHVLAAHTAQL
-3955 TDGCDEVNVQDVPAK
+3955 TDGSDDDNVQEVSVK

-3976 AADVAEVKREVKRNS
+3976 ASDVTEASGKLVAD
-3991 GTDEDE
+3991 
-3997 TAEADQQGTEA
+3997 EAAIPGSTQQGGEA
-4008 GSSPP
+4008 GASTPLV
-4013 SIEEEKEVEALVL
+4013 EEEKEVEALAL

-4040 LQAGRSDLTS
+4040 LQAGRSDMTS
-4050 CQPFITFSLKTD
+4050 CQPFITFSLKTE
-4062 GEEARTKLTPQSTT
+4062 GEEARAKLAPQSTT
-4076 MFPRWLPASNSR
+4076 MFPRWLPALNSR
-4088 AALSAL
+4088 AVLSAL
-4094 MLSDGGEESSSH
+4094 ILSNEDAERDESSRAL
-4106 EFGAGAEI
+4106 GTGAEI

-4148 ARSGANHEL
+4148 AASETNHEP
-4157 QVVEFLAPVC
+4157 QVVEFLAPVR
-4167 VARKGGGWSRPVEN
+4167 VARKDGGLPRSTEN
-4181 EARVRFQMCCRRTLT
+4181 EARIRFQMCCRRTLT

-4211 LDTVKELKDIL
+4211 LDAVKELVDML
-4222 SAYNMKKELD
+4222 SAYQLKKELD

-4263 RPVPEASSGEE
+4263 RSVSDHTTPEE

-4281 RFVARSPDA
+4281 HFVARSTGA
-4290 DDDSLGSRSRSSNS
+4290 DDESLGTRRSTNS
-4304 VRGSAVSATTDESLS
+4304 ARGSAVSVTTDESTS
-4319 DGTYEEMGDEKRLSA
+4319 DGTYEEMGDEKRLTA

-4348 IRNNFKHTHGTTEL
+4348 IRNNFKHTHGTTDH
-4362 LEPKVYCTIT
+4362 LEPKIYCTIT

-4380 LSAVAKSSTASV
+4380 LSAVAKSSATSAPATDQDKNDDTGSRGKASM
-4392 ATASQNNSDESGSS
+4392 A
-4406 SPGRSSVTGPP
+4406 GPP
-4417 GSNAH
+4417 SSNAH

-4447 VLVQGVVCDGPCGAL
+4447 VLVQGVVCDGPCGTL

-4499 WGEGVGASTPEQ
+4499 WGEGVGTAPQ
-4511 ASATFTLSFL
+4511 GQATFTLSFL

-4527 QRMAFSDTS
+4527 QRMTFSDTS
-4536 RPPCAQAT
+4536 RPPCAQAR
-4544 DEDTGMRK
+4544 DEETGVRK

-4563 VETANK
+4563 VETSSTKSA
-4569 KPVAGPGEEQ
+4569 AGAGDEQ

-4636 VPLPPSSLSSAANPM
+4636 VPLPPSSLSSASNPM
-4651 SMDGNPMAEPSA
+4651 SMDGNPMTEPSA

-4698 DFINPLRAAHQQ
+4698 DFINPLRAAQQQ

-4730 DGAWSSVASAAGP
+4730 DGAWSSVASATGP
-4743 QQPQEVLCISLSDQ
+4743 QQPQEVLCVSLSDQ

-4768 QITDGKQVVNARIG
+4768 QISDGKQVINARIG

-4792 TNYPVLLRPMRLLDA
+4792 TNYPVLLRPMRLVDA

-4813 FTMARE
+4813 YTMARD
-4819 KGGKDNSGDGD
+4819 KGGKPDQGGGGGE
-4830 VNSPMLLPTVQLMAV
+4830 SPMLLPTVQLMAV

-4885 WSHTASNTRTNK
+4885 WSHTAITSRSTK
-4897 KKKRP
+4897 QKKRR

-4923 LLSTAA
+4923 LLSMAA
-4929 GGRLGSSRNGGG
+4929 GGRLANTRNGGG

-5130 RASTRQI
+5130 RVSTRQV

-5220 TDRNAFDTVTRFRL
+5220 IDRNAFDTVTRFRL

-5248 DREARGYAVL
+5248 EREARGYAVL

-5303 EVALDSTLEIV
+5303 EVALDSTLEV
-5314 VEGATLKIGQTTSPS
+5314 LVEGATLKIGQSTSPS
-5329 RSYNIECDNEVAATN
+5329 RSYNIECDNEVASTN

-5374 IIGGGRFGSGAA
+5374 IIGGGRFGSGAS
-5386 GLMTNDEDRTDL
+5386 GLMNNDEDRTDL
-5398 HVLMESV
+5398 HVLMENV
-5405 QDTTVSGLSNDDLRS
+5405 QDTTVTGLSNDDLRS

-5440 NVPNRTVDKL
+5440 NVPNRAVDKL

-5479 CAKLEAAG
+5479 CARLEAAG
-5487 YVLDGLPPLPPRTFL
+5487 YLLDGLPPLPPRTFL
-5502 PSTRAPVAKY
+5502 LSTRAPVAKH

-5527 SAISRS
+5527 SEITRS
-5533 AAMLDFLT
+5533 GAMLDFLT

>member
-29 ISVWNGKIEVEA
+29 ISIWNGKIEVEA

-49 SLPKQMR
+49 PLPKQMR

-64 LRIDLPWTNLGNQ
+64 LRIDLPWTNLANQ

-91 VCADDRAAS
+91 VCADDRADS
-100 DSDQTPE
+100 DSDETPE

-120 RAALDAMEKAL
+120 RAALDAMEKAA

-173 MEDAVSDPSRPY
+173 MEDAISDPRHRY

-209 RGQQVQDG
+209 RGRQQVQDG
-217 ASFIRKKMD
+217 VSFIRKKMD

-240 VPAAVLSDAEAF
+240 VPATVLNDAEAF

-276 TSESVETVKTTSPP
+276 TSEIVETMKMTSPP
-290 LFKPSDYIVHP
+290 LFKQSDYIVHP

-346 GAWREFLEMMPKL
+346 EAWSEFLEMMPKL

-401 MQWSLEEVDRVEP
+401 MQWSLEEVGRVEP

-457 FISFVTVKRRQA
+457 FISFLTVKRRQA

-481 KDNPRTWWRYAIN
+481 KDNPRRWWRYAIN

-510 ALERARQRRNRYK
+510 ALEKKRQQRNRYK

-542 DLHLLTKEMARSE
+542 DLRSLTKEMARGE
-555 LDELEFMMDVQ
+555 LDELEFTMDVQ
-566 ELMKLRRAVRKD
+566 ELMRLRRAVRKD
-578 IAKKE
+578 IAEKE
-583 TEKEVLKKLQS
+583 KEKEVLKKLQS
-594 QRGSEEDMPQGSE
+594 QRDNEDGIPISQGSD
-607 VPASSRLWSYAT
+607 VPASSRLWSYAS
-619 WLTGAGGAAQGHDNG
+619 WLTGAGGAHGGHDTG
-634 SRRGGEMRVEDVKW
+634 SRRGGEIRVEDVKW

-657 EAIDFHP
+657 DAIDFHP

-678 FEDAAA
+678 IEDAAA
-684 RKKRLLQ
+684 RKKRSLQ

-705 KASFGLSLED
+705 KARFGLSLED
-715 APTDLSGLTLHEGVG
+715 VPTDLSGLTLHEGID

-735 KSTSSSQLIASLDD
+735 KSSSPSHLIASLDD
-749 VEIQFLVRMS
+749 VEIQFQVRSS
-759 CVEVGLQLRDALFC
+759 CVEVGLQLRDAFFC
-773 QSSRLSVHDNLSRKR
+773 QSSIPSVHDNLSRKR
-788 RSVSSSGTD
+788 RSLSSSGTD

-835 QLSIESERQPKL
+835 QLHIESERQPKL
-847 VEECDTKRETS
+847 DEEADTKREAS
-858 TEDAAAANLLRVTFV
+858 TEDAVAGAHLLRVSLV

-892 FSRPVNVDLSGLEHS
+892 FSRPINVDLSGLEHS
-907 AWRRAQSL
+907 AWKRAQSL
-915 QRYSTAQLRDALT
+915 QRYSTAQLRDAVA
-928 RRTKVEMRLDVISPL
+928 RRTKVDMRLDVISPL

-957 TGEEVSLLVF
+957 TGDEVSLLVF
-967 LGHLKAQTKHPSDN
+967 LGHLKAQTKHPGDIIDDTDITSDLGD
-981 FDEADISSGFEE
+981 DEPAD
-993 KETVASRTVAVAS
+993 SRRIAVAS

-1015 EINISGIEVQIIDG
+1015 EISISGIEVQIIDG
-1029 GAKNVF
+1029 GNSGIARNVF
-1035 RVRTISSKKS
+1035 RLRTHSSKKS

-1103 DNFSVH
+1103 DNFSAH
-1109 AQRRIERDAAT
+1109 AQRRIDRDAAT
-1120 VVDKASLPSTRIGPL
+1120 VVDIASLPSTRIGPS
-1135 TTGTPQRSKPK
+1135 TAAPQRSKPK
-1146 LVRKT
+1146 LVRKV

-1164 SGSSGRPAAS
+1164 SDSSGRPAAS
-1174 ENSPYLGLARKIQL
+1174 ESSPYLGLARKIQL
-1188 ERKKTLREKDIDDQD
+1188 ERRRTFGEKDIDDHD

-1211 LCQLQFG
+1211 ICQLQFG
-1218 VGEIILTLQVRDIE
+1218 VGEVILTLQVRDME

-1252 RSYDKRLEFALGT
+1252 RSYDRRLEFALGT
-1265 FLVEDILLSR
+1265 FLVEDILLSK
-1275 PSPSLEVVEKKRFL
+1275 PSPSSKVVEKKRFL
-1289 VKSGNHGVVTDLG
+1289 MKSGNHGVVTDL
-1302 DESEGED
+1302 ED
-1309 APFAKP
+1309 KAEEENIAAKP

-1327 TSIASDAVLLKD
+1327 TSIVSDAVLPKD
-1339 KKLWKHARHSPLS
+1339 KKLWKNARHSPLS
-1352 PSSDENSVWQDPLI
+1352 PSSFENSIWQDSLI

-1389 VFVFFFQHKIEDT
+1389 VFVFFFQHNNEDT
-1402 EGSSQEQSPP
+1402 ESSVQEQSPP

-1421 SEGSTEKKGDMEE
+1421 SEGSTGKKGNMEE

-1462 LDNLPGA
+1462 LENLGV
-1469 SPETEKDLDDSTT
+1469 SPEKENDLSDSTT
-1482 SDVNDGVEEELP
+1482 DANDGTEEELP

-1501 HVQGLSL
+1501 HVEGLSM

-1544 SMFAYLTSL
+1544 SIFAYLTSL

-1572 STAPEPKKDEMWINR
+1572 STSPEPKENKVWINR
-1587 DDTREYDG
+1587 DDAREYDDS
-1595 GIAVGHV
+1595 IAVGHV
-1602 PALSEILI
+1602 PTLSEILV

-1655 YSFVDDMRNYWMKG
+1655 YSFVDDMRNYWVKG

-1678 LSQEQADMLWEGDFQ
+1678 LSRDQADMFWEGDFQ

-1704 QRNEEKEENGED
+1704 YVNEEMEENLD
-1716 EAPSGEFLGSDV
+1716 DAAPSGGFLGSDV

-1804 SVILVDRNDVD
+1804 SVILVDRNDMD
-1815 KRLEGGGFITQSL
+1815 KRLDGGGFITQSL
-1828 LGLTNYSLSVDFR
+1828 LGLTNYCLSVDFR
-1841 SHADLKLTLIFNPV
+1841 SHDDLKLNLSFNPV

-1876 ERSRYHFSQGTDA
+1876 ERSRYRFSQGA
-1889 PTKPG
+1889 EVPAKPR
-1894 ARVSSRRFSLSRSL
+1894 ARISSSRSRSV
-1908 DGASSSGRI
+1908 DGASSSGGI
-1917 VEDGDEVSNGTS
+1917 MEVGDEGSNGMS
-1929 VSETPEVAEERHIM
+1929 VSEAEAANDRHIM

-1966 SDDLDMAEKAKTNDG
+1966 SGDLDMVEKGKTIDG
-1981 SICVLALS
+1981 SICLLALS

-1996 YNLANGRLTADV
+1996 YNLANGRLTANV
-2008 DLEGIHIRDSRVNS
+2008 DLEGIHMRDSRVKS

-2055 VDVSTIGFDPAFTS
+2055 VDVATIGFDPAFTA

-2107 AYSPMSS
+2107 AYSQMSS

-2123 EKSSKEKTPPVVGT
+2123 EKPSEEKSPPVVGT
-2137 EGRMDLVIDIAG
+2137 EGRMDLVVDIAG

-2174 AEGSESSRGETEEDG
+2174 SEGSESSRGDTDVDG
-2189 DHDPGNTMTV
+2189 DPDPENTVTV

-2235 ESSVILNYLQQANE
+2235 EASIILNYLQQANE

-2257 KVKESPAHSRN
+2257 KVKESPTHSRN
-2268 QLQFCVAFENIHAT
+2268 QLQFCIALENIHAT

-2349 EHILRRPTISVQ
+2349 EHIFRRPISVQ
-2361 PTATGQKR
+2361 PSAPGQKR

-2381 GGGADSE
+2381 GGGADSD

-2398 PRSGLALSS
+2398 PSSPRSGLVLSS

-2470 FRILPATGSRREI
+2470 FRILPATGSRRQI

-2491 RIILEAVVDNNNDDD
+2491 RIILEAVIDNKSDND

-2511 EKTLSREESAGTPT
+2511 EKSLSKEESAETPT
-2525 ADAAKTAQL
+2525 SDAAKAAQS
-2534 TLIRKYDQLGANGYL
+2534 TLIRKYDQLGAIGYL

-2594 SKGKKFGA
+2594 SKGKKFGVA
-2602 AGATGQQMDF
+2602 DATGQQMDF

-2652 SIVSSKARSRFL
+2652 SIVSSKPSSRFQ
-2664 QREKKIN
+2664 QREEQTSTP
-2671 AAVEDGETDGEAADS
+2671 VDDGEPDGEAADT
-2686 VADADADVIAD
+2686 VVDADANTSAAD
-2697 ANADVADAA
+2697 AG
-2706 DTTEEKQTPP
+2706 DTVEENQTPP
-2716 KRKRRRKRKSLFAY
+2716 RKKRRTKRKSLFTY

-2827 SERQSVSPTGA
+2827 SERQSISPTDA

-2952 PSSSSGAPPTA
+2952 PSSSSGAPPSA

-3025 RVESGER
+3025 RVESGGR

-3050 LRRLLWLKPQSPSQ
+3050 LRRLLWLKPQSPTQ
-3064 RPTSS
+3064 RTTSS

-3088 SGKQRDSWHGESII
+3088 NGKQRDSWHGESII

-3117 GKIQLTNFFSVPIQ
+3117 GKIQLANFFSVPIQ

-3145 GKAAH
+3145 GKTAH

-3176 EPLLIASLLRS
+3176 EPLSIASLLRS
-3187 NDNKVRGRSNR
+3187 NDSKYRSRSNR

-3213 YWDVHPSSGGEDVPD
+3213 YWDVHPSSGSEDAPD
-3228 FTFGVSLPP
+3228 FSFGVSLPP

-3303 GSSACVAE
+3303 GSSACIAE
-3311 LDVLERDMESGEIV
+3311 LDVLERDMENREVV

-3443 DNKGDA
+3443 DDKSDA

-3468 VSKMKIGIKGGK
+3468 VSKMKIGIKGET

-3524 SDGLK
+3524 SNGLR
-3529 TSFKQYEFGV
+3529 TTFKQYEFGV

-3572 IRQERS
+3572 VRQERS
-3578 ADPSA
+3578 TDASA

-3612 PDNRQNERDTVS
+3612 PDNRHDDRDTVS
-3624 YANSSQWS
+3624 FANSSQWS

-3666 AKREQVEDD
+3666 AKREQIEDDD
-3675 EATHL
+3675 EADM

-3686 EYSDAERMLAE
+3686 EYSDAERMLAN
-3697 GIQLNVAVELHD
+3697 GTQLNVAVELHD

-3717 EGEQSVQS
+3717 EGKQSIHS

-3731 AYEED
+3731 EYEED

-3746 KENEGFVPFKIKNE
+3746 KENEEFVPFKIKNE
-3760 CSNLALVVWQKTLVK
+3760 CSNLALVVWQKTLIK

-3828 HPLHGNRSNTL
+3828 HPLHGHRSNT
-3839 NSKTPADRKDKEAPV
+3839 KTSADRKGKDPPI
-3854 TALTRAATVGQ
+3854 TALTRAAIVGQ

-3941 VFISHVLATHRAKL
+3941 VFISHVLAAHRAQL
-3955 TDGCDEVNVQDVPAK
+3955 MDGSEEDNAHDVPAK

-3976 AADVAEVKREVKRNS
+3976 ASDVVEMKGKSGAD
-3991 GTDEDE
+3991 
-3997 TAEADQQGTEA
+3997 EA
-4008 GSSPP
+4008 GSSEAQQGAEASSIPP
-4013 SIEEEKEVEALVL
+4013 AIEEEKEIEALVL
-4026 CVRLVDATYLEDVF
+4026 CVRLVEAMCLEDVF

-4050 CQPFITFSLKTD
+4050 CQPFITFSLKSD
-4062 GEEARTKLTPQSTT
+4062 GEEARTKLVPQSTT
-4076 MFPRWLPASNSR
+4076 MFPRWLPAPNSR
-4088 AALSAL
+4088 AVLSAL
-4094 MLSDGGEESSSH
+4094 MLSDGGEESSSY

-4148 ARSGANHEL
+4148 ARGGANNAL
-4157 QVVEFLAPVC
+4157 QVVEFLAPVR
-4167 VARKGGGWSRPVEN
+4167 VARKGGGWSHPVEN
-4181 EARVRFQMCCRRTLT
+4181 EARIRFQMCCRRTLT
-4196 TRSAAAESSGEGRDT
+4196 TRSAAAESSGEGRDS
-4211 LDTVKELKDIL
+4211 LETVKELKDIL

-4263 RPVPEASSGEE
+4263 RSVPDASSGEE

-4281 RFVARSPDA
+4281 RFVARPAGS
-4290 DDDSLGSRSRSSNS
+4290 DDDSVGARSRSSS
-4304 VRGSAVSATTDESLS
+4304 SARGSAVSATTDESTS

-4348 IRNNFKHTHGTTEL
+4348 IRNNFKHAHGTTDH

-4380 LSAVAKSSTASV
+4380 LSAVAKPSSVSA
-4392 ATASQNNSDESGSS
+4392 ATDQNIPDDNGSS
-4406 SPGRSSVTGPP
+4406 SPDRSSMTGPP
-4417 GSNAH
+4417 GSNDH

-4499 WGEGVGASTPEQ
+4499 WGEGVGTPTPEQ

-4527 QRMAFSDTS
+4527 ERMRFSDTS

-4544 DEDTGMRK
+4544 DDDTGVRK

-4569 KPVAGPGEEQ
+4569 KPAAGSGEDQ

-4636 VPLPPSSLSSAANPM
+4636 VPLPPSSLSSTANPM

-4730 DGAWSSVASAAGP
+4730 DGAWSSVTSAAGP

-4768 QITDGKQVVNARIG
+4768 QITDGKQVINARFG

-4792 TNYPVLLRPMRLLDA
+4792 TNYPVLLRPMRLVDA

-4813 FTMARE
+4813 YTMSRE
-4819 KGGKDNSGDGD
+4819 KGGKNNDAD
-4830 VNSPMLLPTVQLMAV
+4830 SPMLLPTVQLMAV

-4885 WSHTASNTRTNK
+4885 WSHTASNTRTSK

-4929 GGRLGSSRNGGG
+4929 GGRLGSTRDGGG

-4994 SNLDQAPIRVP
+4994 SNLDQAPIRIP

-5303 EVALDSTLEIV
+5303 EVALDSTLEVV

-5386 GLMTNDEDRTDL
+5386 GLMNNDEDRTDL

-5440 NVPNRTVDKL
+5440 NVPNRAIDKL

-5479 CAKLEAAG
+5479 CATLESAG
-5487 YVLDGLPPLPPRTFL
+5487 YVLEGLPPLPPRTFL

-5533 AAMLDFLT
+5533 AAMLNFLT
-5541 REAREVRVSLPPLSP
+5541 CAAREVRVSLPPLSP